1 MAPLFNLT
9 QGKTLKGITIGAL
22 SLSMIGASFTMP
34 ASFAAENSAQK
45 IDTEKTLAKQI
56 QGIAGQYQI
65 AHSKNNNKVF
75 VAGSDRTM
83 GASTLARL
91 DATSMKVEAVAGLP
105 VTRSGTGYEAGY
117 SSLAAFGIT
126 VDDVNNTVWVTNTR
140 NDSVSVYDQNTLKLL
155 WTNYTPGYEG
165 TEAEIEHPRDV
176 KIDHA
181 TGKAYVTGRYYISS
195 IDLKTH
201 EVKKLRIDPDAS
213 GRVSPMNMNIDG
225 DKMYVPVRSSDTV
238 KIIDLKSFSVE
249 KEYKVH
255 ADVAGKEVR
264 PSDSVVDH
272 STNELYV
279 SSQGLD
285 GANSGV
291 TVYDLNT
298 GEYKKSIPFGEQ
310 ALAMVN
316 DDERDLVYVTDF
328 KTGKVGV
335 IDTRSSQIIGEV
347 QAGAKG
353 ANDITI
359 GAEGEVY
366 VANKDGYVAEATVP
380 YAVDRATG
388 DYTNSTQSVDSIT
401 KVKVSTTEGEAPKPD
416 PKPTPAP
423 ETQTVTTDDGASLS
437 GVKVA
442 QVGQEI
448 VVSGSGWKDKNGGG
462 SVAAVKLD
470 GGAVVP
476 RGQVSYGGKEY
487 GSRGVVAVVEADDA
501 GNFVA
506 RIPFPSADNSNV
518 KDSDWGVGSKHTVTF
533 LSGSLKV
540 DGGGKKV
547 DVVRSAE
554 LEVTVGDT
562 KAEPQQPKARPQ
574 TPQSDHQTQQP
585 SKDNDQAQVQ
595 PQQPADENDTS
606 NWVKLDAPATGQGSA
621 GVMYVKPYT
630 TGKGSKLRI
639 KGSGWTNAEGKGG
652 STVALKLNYLKDG
665 KPAQYS
671 RAGGHGAIDQY
682 LRDNG
687 KSADSTTWALLI
699 PDAGKANPAQGLY
712 ALNPDGTFDI
722 EIDVPEQLQTGKT
735 GDYLSI
741 TAQSGRN
748 APNDTQRAATSKTIP
763 VNGQAAAEYKEPEN
777 TDVCSPEG
785 GDFSPKLKIENPTV
799 EPGGKLHITG
809 SGWCNPDDKRVSKIG
824 LKIDDGSVS
833 HNDATKV
840 NSNRTI
846 WAIVEPDA
854 KTGNIDTYIDLP
866 TAENT
871 GLSGEELAKVTSGEH
886 TLRLLTGSLRK
897 GDRHGTYGGPEGD
910 GGVNTKF
917 VIGDYKPGADPA
929 SVPASQLGEGDR
941 HGVSVEHNG
950 KQLTVKVP
958 EAEPGT
964 WVKVTPYLGDS
975 AQLARAS
982 KWVQLDQNRTV
993 SYTMSGELPAADY
1006 RIVVQSGNQGENG
1019 KVLGWAPLHVAEATE
1034 STPSGGGTSGRGSVS
1049 PADQSSYDSAEPDVT
1064 IDEDGQA
1071 WDSSGNAVSVS
1082 TAPAPYQNAGVG
1094 YVSSSI
1100 GTSPASIAP
1109 FTSGTRSVVVANAK
1123 SKAASARK
1131 ATSANG
1137 KSKSTGPV
1145 KNAAKK
1151 TVQAK
1156 AANDNNGNDTASQGG
1171 SPQAKVEH
1179 RVNGT
1184 ELTGFAKWFAN
1195 NANNLLMSLAGIVL
1209 LALAL
1214 TFKKKN
1220 SD

>member
-1 MAPLFNLT
+1 MTRHTRYAVTYGAVVALASALVAPS
-9 QGKTLKGITIGAL
+9 A
-22 SLSMIGASFTMP
+22 A
-34 ASFAAENSAQK
+34 FAAP
-45 IDTEKTLAKQI
+45 
-56 QGIAGQYQI
+56 
-65 AHSKNNNKVF
+65 
-75 VAGSDRTM
+75 
-83 GASTLARL
+83 
-91 DATSMKVEAVAGLP
+91 DATGGE
-105 VTRSGTGYEAGY
+105 VTP
-117 SSLAAFGIT
+117 AAQQRPQAAT
-126 VDDVNNTVWVTNTR
+126 QQANNTDT
-140 NDSVSVYDQNTLKLL
+140 DQ
-155 WTNYTPGYEG
+155 
-165 TEAEIEHPRDV
+165 
-176 KIDHA
+176 
-181 TGKAYVTGRYYISS
+181 
-195 IDLKTH
+195 
-201 EVKKLRIDPDAS
+201 
-213 GRVSPMNMNIDG
+213 
-225 DKMYVPVRSSDTV
+225 
-238 KIIDLKSFSVE
+238 
-249 KEYKVH
+249 
-255 ADVAGKEVR
+255 
-264 PSDSVVDH
+264 
-272 STNELYV
+272 
-279 SSQGLD
+279 
-285 GANSGV
+285 
-291 TVYDLNT
+291 
-298 GEYKKSIPFGEQ
+298 
-310 ALAMVN
+310 
-316 DDERDLVYVTDF
+316 
-328 KTGKVGV
+328 
-335 IDTRSSQIIGEV
+335 
-347 QAGAKG
+347 
-353 ANDITI
+353 
-359 GAEGEVY
+359 
-366 VANKDGYVAEATVP
+366 
-380 YAVDRATG
+380 
-388 DYTNSTQSVDSIT
+388 
-401 KVKVSTTEGEAPKPD
+401 
-416 PKPTPAP
+416 
-423 ETQTVTTDDGASLS
+423 QTVTADDGASLS

-442 QVGQEI
+442 RVGQEI

-476 RGQVSYGGKEY
+476 RGQVSYGGKEH

-518 KDSDWGVGSKHTVTF
+518 KGSDWGVGSKHTVTF

-562 KAEPQQPKARPQ
+562 KAEPQQTRAPQQPAEEEQQQPQQPKEMPQ
-574 TPQSDHQTQQP
+574 TPRSENQTRQP

-595 PQQPADENDTS
+595 PQQPTDENDTS

-671 RAGGHGAIDQY
+671 RTGGHGAIDQY
-682 LRDNG
+682 LQDNG

-722 EIDVPEQLQTGKT
+722 EIDVPEQLQTGKA

-824 LKIDDGSVS
+824 VKIDDGSVS

-950 KQLTVKVP
+950 NQLTVKVP

-1019 KVLGWAPLHVAEATE
+1019 KVLGWAPLHVAEAAD
-1034 STPSGGGTSGRGSVS
+1034 SSGTSGRGSVS
-1049 PADQSSYDSAEPDVT
+1049 PADQPSYDSAEPEVT

>member
-1 MAPLFNLT
+1 MTRHTRYAVTYGAVVALASALVAPS
-9 QGKTLKGITIGAL
+9 A
-22 SLSMIGASFTMP
+22 A
-34 ASFAAENSAQK
+34 FAAP
-45 IDTEKTLAKQI
+45 
-56 QGIAGQYQI
+56 
-65 AHSKNNNKVF
+65 
-75 VAGSDRTM
+75 
-83 GASTLARL
+83 
-91 DATSMKVEAVAGLP
+91 DATGGE
-105 VTRSGTGYEAGY
+105 VTP
-117 SSLAAFGIT
+117 AAQQRPQAAT
-126 VDDVNNTVWVTNTR
+126 QQANNTDT
-140 NDSVSVYDQNTLKLL
+140 DQ
-155 WTNYTPGYEG
+155 
-165 TEAEIEHPRDV
+165 
-176 KIDHA
+176 
-181 TGKAYVTGRYYISS
+181 
-195 IDLKTH
+195 
-201 EVKKLRIDPDAS
+201 
-213 GRVSPMNMNIDG
+213 
-225 DKMYVPVRSSDTV
+225 
-238 KIIDLKSFSVE
+238 
-249 KEYKVH
+249 
-255 ADVAGKEVR
+255 
-264 PSDSVVDH
+264 
-272 STNELYV
+272 
-279 SSQGLD
+279 
-285 GANSGV
+285 
-291 TVYDLNT
+291 
-298 GEYKKSIPFGEQ
+298 
-310 ALAMVN
+310 
-316 DDERDLVYVTDF
+316 
-328 KTGKVGV
+328 
-335 IDTRSSQIIGEV
+335 
-347 QAGAKG
+347 
-353 ANDITI
+353 
-359 GAEGEVY
+359 
-366 VANKDGYVAEATVP
+366 
-380 YAVDRATG
+380 
-388 DYTNSTQSVDSIT
+388 
-401 KVKVSTTEGEAPKPD
+401 
-416 PKPTPAP
+416 
-423 ETQTVTTDDGASLS
+423 QTVTADDGASLS

-518 KDSDWGVGSKHTVTF
+518 KGSDWGVGSKHTVTF

-540 DGGGKKV
+540 DGGGGKV

-562 KAEPQQPKARPQ
+562 KAEPQQTPAPQQPAATEQQQPQQPKARPQ
-574 TPQSDHQTQQP
+574 TPQSDNQTRQP

-871 GLSGEELAKVTSGEH
+871 GLSGEALKNVTSGEH
-886 TLRLLTGSLRK
+886 TLRLLTGNLRK

-910 GGVNTKF
+910 NGVNTKF

-1019 KVLGWAPLHVAEATE
+1019 KVLGWAPLHVAEAAD
-1034 STPSGGGTSGRGSVS
+1034 SNGTSGRGSVS
-1049 PADQSSYDSAEPDVT
+1049 PADQSSYDTAEPEVT

-1195 NANNLLMSLAGIVL
+1195 NANNVLMSLAGIVL

>member
-1 MAPLFNLT
+1 MTRHTRYAVTYGAVVALASALVAPS
-9 QGKTLKGITIGAL
+9 A
-22 SLSMIGASFTMP
+22 A
-34 ASFAAENSAQK
+34 FAAP
-45 IDTEKTLAKQI
+45 
-56 QGIAGQYQI
+56 
-65 AHSKNNNKVF
+65 
-75 VAGSDRTM
+75 
-83 GASTLARL
+83 
-91 DATSMKVEAVAGLP
+91 DATGGE
-105 VTRSGTGYEAGY
+105 VTP
-117 SSLAAFGIT
+117 AAQQRPQAAT
-126 VDDVNNTVWVTNTR
+126 QQANNTDT
-140 NDSVSVYDQNTLKLL
+140 DQ
-155 WTNYTPGYEG
+155 
-165 TEAEIEHPRDV
+165 
-176 KIDHA
+176 
-181 TGKAYVTGRYYISS
+181 
-195 IDLKTH
+195 
-201 EVKKLRIDPDAS
+201 
-213 GRVSPMNMNIDG
+213 
-225 DKMYVPVRSSDTV
+225 
-238 KIIDLKSFSVE
+238 
-249 KEYKVH
+249 
-255 ADVAGKEVR
+255 
-264 PSDSVVDH
+264 
-272 STNELYV
+272 
-279 SSQGLD
+279 
-285 GANSGV
+285 
-291 TVYDLNT
+291 
-298 GEYKKSIPFGEQ
+298 
-310 ALAMVN
+310 
-316 DDERDLVYVTDF
+316 
-328 KTGKVGV
+328 
-335 IDTRSSQIIGEV
+335 
-347 QAGAKG
+347 
-353 ANDITI
+353 
-359 GAEGEVY
+359 
-366 VANKDGYVAEATVP
+366 
-380 YAVDRATG
+380 
-388 DYTNSTQSVDSIT
+388 
-401 KVKVSTTEGEAPKPD
+401 
-416 PKPTPAP
+416 
-423 ETQTVTTDDGASLS
+423 QTVTTDDGASLS

-442 QVGQEI
+442 RVGQEI

-562 KAEPQQPKARPQ
+562 KAEPQQTPAPQQPAATEQQQPQQPKARPQ
-574 TPQSDHQTQQP
+574 TPQSENQTQQP

-595 PQQPADENDTS
+595 PQQPTDENDTS

-639 KGSGWTNAEGKGG
+639 KGSGWTNIKGKGG

-682 LRDNG
+682 LQDNG

-722 EIDVPEQLQTGKT
+722 EIDVPEQLQTGKA

-1019 KVLGWAPLHVAEATE
+1019 KVLGWAPLHVAEAAD
-1034 STPSGGGTSGRGSVS
+1034 SSGTSGRGSVS
-1049 PADQSSYDSAEPDVT
+1049 PADQSSYDSAEPEVT

>member
-1 MAPLFNLT
+1 MTRHTRYAVTYGAVVALASALVAPS
-9 QGKTLKGITIGAL
+9 A
-22 SLSMIGASFTMP
+22 A
-34 ASFAAENSAQK
+34 FAAP
-45 IDTEKTLAKQI
+45 
-56 QGIAGQYQI
+56 
-65 AHSKNNNKVF
+65 
-75 VAGSDRTM
+75 
-83 GASTLARL
+83 
-91 DATSMKVEAVAGLP
+91 DATGGE
-105 VTRSGTGYEAGY
+105 VTP
-117 SSLAAFGIT
+117 AAQQSPQT
-126 VDDVNNTVWVTNTR
+126 ATQQANNTDT
-140 NDSVSVYDQNTLKLL
+140 DQ
-155 WTNYTPGYEG
+155 
-165 TEAEIEHPRDV
+165 
-176 KIDHA
+176 
-181 TGKAYVTGRYYISS
+181 
-195 IDLKTH
+195 
-201 EVKKLRIDPDAS
+201 
-213 GRVSPMNMNIDG
+213 
-225 DKMYVPVRSSDTV
+225 
-238 KIIDLKSFSVE
+238 
-249 KEYKVH
+249 
-255 ADVAGKEVR
+255 
-264 PSDSVVDH
+264 
-272 STNELYV
+272 
-279 SSQGLD
+279 
-285 GANSGV
+285 
-291 TVYDLNT
+291 
-298 GEYKKSIPFGEQ
+298 
-310 ALAMVN
+310 
-316 DDERDLVYVTDF
+316 
-328 KTGKVGV
+328 
-335 IDTRSSQIIGEV
+335 
-347 QAGAKG
+347 
-353 ANDITI
+353 
-359 GAEGEVY
+359 
-366 VANKDGYVAEATVP
+366 
-380 YAVDRATG
+380 
-388 DYTNSTQSVDSIT
+388 
-401 KVKVSTTEGEAPKPD
+401 
-416 PKPTPAP
+416 
-423 ETQTVTTDDGASLS
+423 QTVTADDGASLS

-442 QVGQEI
+442 RVGQEI

-518 KDSDWGVGSKHTVTF
+518 KGSDWGVGSKHTVTF

-562 KAEPQQPKARPQ
+562 KAEPQQTPAPQQPAEEEQQQPQQPKARPQ
-574 TPQSDHQTQQP
+574 TPQSENQTRQP

-595 PQQPADENDTS
+595 PQQPTDENDTS

-639 KGSGWTNAEGKGG
+639 KGSGWTNAAGKGG

-671 RAGGHGAIDQY
+671 RAGGHGAIDRY
-682 LRDNG
+682 LQDNG

-712 ALNPDGTFDI
+712 ALNPDGTFDL
-722 EIDVPEQLQTGKT
+722 EIDVPEQLQTGKA

-748 APNDTQRAATSKTIP
+748 ASGDTQRAATSKTIP

-1019 KVLGWAPLHVAEATE
+1019 KVLGWAPLHVAEAADN
-1034 STPSGGGTSGRGSVS
+1034 GGTSGRGSAS
-1049 PADQSSYDSAEPDVT
+1049 PADQSSYDSAEPEVT

>member
-1 MAPLFNLT
+1 MTRHTRYAVTYGAVVALASALVAPS
-9 QGKTLKGITIGAL
+9 A
-22 SLSMIGASFTMP
+22 A
-34 ASFAAENSAQK
+34 FAAP
-45 IDTEKTLAKQI
+45 
-56 QGIAGQYQI
+56 
-65 AHSKNNNKVF
+65 
-75 VAGSDRTM
+75 
-83 GASTLARL
+83 
-91 DATSMKVEAVAGLP
+91 DATGGE
-105 VTRSGTGYEAGY
+105 VTP
-117 SSLAAFGIT
+117 AAQQRPQAAT
-126 VDDVNNTVWVTNTR
+126 QQANNTDT
-140 NDSVSVYDQNTLKLL
+140 DQ
-155 WTNYTPGYEG
+155 
-165 TEAEIEHPRDV
+165 
-176 KIDHA
+176 
-181 TGKAYVTGRYYISS
+181 
-195 IDLKTH
+195 
-201 EVKKLRIDPDAS
+201 
-213 GRVSPMNMNIDG
+213 
-225 DKMYVPVRSSDTV
+225 
-238 KIIDLKSFSVE
+238 
-249 KEYKVH
+249 
-255 ADVAGKEVR
+255 
-264 PSDSVVDH
+264 
-272 STNELYV
+272 
-279 SSQGLD
+279 
-285 GANSGV
+285 
-291 TVYDLNT
+291 
-298 GEYKKSIPFGEQ
+298 
-310 ALAMVN
+310 
-316 DDERDLVYVTDF
+316 
-328 KTGKVGV
+328 
-335 IDTRSSQIIGEV
+335 
-347 QAGAKG
+347 
-353 ANDITI
+353 
-359 GAEGEVY
+359 
-366 VANKDGYVAEATVP
+366 
-380 YAVDRATG
+380 
-388 DYTNSTQSVDSIT
+388 
-401 KVKVSTTEGEAPKPD
+401 
-416 PKPTPAP
+416 
-423 ETQTVTTDDGASLS
+423 QTVTADDGASLS

-518 KDSDWGVGSKHTVTF
+518 KGSDWGVGSKHTVTF

-562 KAEPQQPKARPQ
+562 KAEPQQTPAPQQPAATEQQQPQQPKARPQ
-574 TPQSDHQTQQP
+574 TPRSDNQTRQP

-639 KGSGWTNAEGKGG
+639 KGSGWTNIKGKGG

-671 RAGGHGAIDQY
+671 RTGGHGAIDQY
-682 LRDNG
+682 LQDNG
-687 KSADSTTWALLI
+687 TSADSTTWALLI
-699 PDAGKANPAQGLY
+699 PDANTANPAQGLY

-785 GDFSPKLKIENPTV
+785 GDFKPKLKIENPTV

-950 KQLTVKVP
+950 NQLTVKVP

-982 KWVQLDQNRTV
+982 KWVQLDQNRIV

-1019 KVLGWAPLHVAEATE
+1019 KVLGWAPLQVAEAADN
-1034 STPSGGGTSGRGSVS
+1034 GGTSGRGSVS
-1049 PADQSSYDSAEPDVT
+1049 PADQSSYDSAEPEVT

-1094 YVSSSI
+1094 YVSSNI

>member
-1 MAPLFNLT
+1 MTRHTRYAVTYGAVVALASALVAPS
-9 QGKTLKGITIGAL
+9 A
-22 SLSMIGASFTMP
+22 A
-34 ASFAAENSAQK
+34 FAAP
-45 IDTEKTLAKQI
+45 
-56 QGIAGQYQI
+56 
-65 AHSKNNNKVF
+65 
-75 VAGSDRTM
+75 
-83 GASTLARL
+83 
-91 DATSMKVEAVAGLP
+91 DATGGE
-105 VTRSGTGYEAGY
+105 VTP
-117 SSLAAFGIT
+117 AAQQRPQAAT
-126 VDDVNNTVWVTNTR
+126 QQANNTDT
-140 NDSVSVYDQNTLKLL
+140 DQ
-155 WTNYTPGYEG
+155 
-165 TEAEIEHPRDV
+165 
-176 KIDHA
+176 
-181 TGKAYVTGRYYISS
+181 
-195 IDLKTH
+195 
-201 EVKKLRIDPDAS
+201 
-213 GRVSPMNMNIDG
+213 
-225 DKMYVPVRSSDTV
+225 
-238 KIIDLKSFSVE
+238 
-249 KEYKVH
+249 
-255 ADVAGKEVR
+255 
-264 PSDSVVDH
+264 
-272 STNELYV
+272 
-279 SSQGLD
+279 
-285 GANSGV
+285 
-291 TVYDLNT
+291 
-298 GEYKKSIPFGEQ
+298 
-310 ALAMVN
+310 
-316 DDERDLVYVTDF
+316 
-328 KTGKVGV
+328 
-335 IDTRSSQIIGEV
+335 
-347 QAGAKG
+347 
-353 ANDITI
+353 
-359 GAEGEVY
+359 
-366 VANKDGYVAEATVP
+366 
-380 YAVDRATG
+380 
-388 DYTNSTQSVDSIT
+388 
-401 KVKVSTTEGEAPKPD
+401 
-416 PKPTPAP
+416 
-423 ETQTVTTDDGASLS
+423 QTVTADDGASLS

-442 QVGQEI
+442 RVGQEI

-518 KDSDWGVGSKHTVTF
+518 KGSDWGVGSKHTVTF

-562 KAEPQQPKARPQ
+562 KAESQQTPAPQQPAATEQQQPQQPKARPQ
-574 TPQSDHQTQQP
+574 TPQSDNQTRQP

-639 KGSGWTNAEGKGG
+639 KGSGWTNIKGDGG

-682 LRDNG
+682 LQDNG

-1019 KVLGWAPLHVAEATE
+1019 KVLGWAPLHVAEAADN
-1034 STPSGGGTSGRGSVS
+1034 GGTSGRGSVS
-1049 PADQSSYDSAEPDVT
+1049 PADQSSYDSAEPEVT

-1156 AANDNNGNDTASQGG
+1156 AANDTASQGG

>member
-1 MAPLFNLT
+1 MTRHTRYAVTYGAVVALASALVAPS
-9 QGKTLKGITIGAL
+9 A
-22 SLSMIGASFTMP
+22 A
-34 ASFAAENSAQK
+34 FAAP
-45 IDTEKTLAKQI
+45 
-56 QGIAGQYQI
+56 
-65 AHSKNNNKVF
+65 
-75 VAGSDRTM
+75 
-83 GASTLARL
+83 
-91 DATSMKVEAVAGLP
+91 DATGGE
-105 VTRSGTGYEAGY
+105 VTP
-117 SSLAAFGIT
+117 AAQQSPQAAT
-126 VDDVNNTVWVTNTR
+126 QQANNTDT
-140 NDSVSVYDQNTLKLL
+140 DQ
-155 WTNYTPGYEG
+155 
-165 TEAEIEHPRDV
+165 
-176 KIDHA
+176 
-181 TGKAYVTGRYYISS
+181 
-195 IDLKTH
+195 
-201 EVKKLRIDPDAS
+201 
-213 GRVSPMNMNIDG
+213 
-225 DKMYVPVRSSDTV
+225 
-238 KIIDLKSFSVE
+238 
-249 KEYKVH
+249 
-255 ADVAGKEVR
+255 
-264 PSDSVVDH
+264 
-272 STNELYV
+272 
-279 SSQGLD
+279 
-285 GANSGV
+285 
-291 TVYDLNT
+291 
-298 GEYKKSIPFGEQ
+298 
-310 ALAMVN
+310 
-316 DDERDLVYVTDF
+316 
-328 KTGKVGV
+328 
-335 IDTRSSQIIGEV
+335 
-347 QAGAKG
+347 
-353 ANDITI
+353 
-359 GAEGEVY
+359 
-366 VANKDGYVAEATVP
+366 
-380 YAVDRATG
+380 
-388 DYTNSTQSVDSIT
+388 
-401 KVKVSTTEGEAPKPD
+401 
-416 PKPTPAP
+416 
-423 ETQTVTTDDGASLS
+423 QTVTADDGASLS

-562 KAEPQQPKARPQ
+562 KAEPQQTPAPQQPAATEQQQPQQPKARPQ
-574 TPQSDHQTQQP
+574 TPQSDNQTRQP

-871 GLSGEELAKVTSGEH
+871 GLSGEALKNVTSGEH
-886 TLRLLTGSLRK
+886 TLRLLTGNLRK

-1019 KVLGWAPLHVAEATE
+1019 KVLGWAPLHVAEAAD
-1034 STPSGGGTSGRGSVS
+1034 SNGTSGRGSVS
-1049 PADQSSYDSAEPDVT
+1049 PADQSSYDTAEPEVT

-1195 NANNLLMSLAGIVL
+1195 NANNVLMSLAGIVL

>member
-1 MAPLFNLT
+1 MTRHTRYAVTYGAVVALASALVAPS
-9 QGKTLKGITIGAL
+9 A
-22 SLSMIGASFTMP
+22 A
-34 ASFAAENSAQK
+34 FAAP
-45 IDTEKTLAKQI
+45 
-56 QGIAGQYQI
+56 
-65 AHSKNNNKVF
+65 
-75 VAGSDRTM
+75 
-83 GASTLARL
+83 
-91 DATSMKVEAVAGLP
+91 DATGGE
-105 VTRSGTGYEAGY
+105 VTP
-117 SSLAAFGIT
+117 AAQQRPQAAT
-126 VDDVNNTVWVTNTR
+126 QQANNTDT
-140 NDSVSVYDQNTLKLL
+140 DQ
-155 WTNYTPGYEG
+155 
-165 TEAEIEHPRDV
+165 
-176 KIDHA
+176 
-181 TGKAYVTGRYYISS
+181 
-195 IDLKTH
+195 
-201 EVKKLRIDPDAS
+201 
-213 GRVSPMNMNIDG
+213 
-225 DKMYVPVRSSDTV
+225 
-238 KIIDLKSFSVE
+238 
-249 KEYKVH
+249 
-255 ADVAGKEVR
+255 
-264 PSDSVVDH
+264 
-272 STNELYV
+272 
-279 SSQGLD
+279 
-285 GANSGV
+285 
-291 TVYDLNT
+291 
-298 GEYKKSIPFGEQ
+298 
-310 ALAMVN
+310 
-316 DDERDLVYVTDF
+316 
-328 KTGKVGV
+328 
-335 IDTRSSQIIGEV
+335 
-347 QAGAKG
+347 
-353 ANDITI
+353 
-359 GAEGEVY
+359 
-366 VANKDGYVAEATVP
+366 
-380 YAVDRATG
+380 
-388 DYTNSTQSVDSIT
+388 
-401 KVKVSTTEGEAPKPD
+401 
-416 PKPTPAP
+416 
-423 ETQTVTTDDGASLS
+423 QTVTTDDGASLS

-442 QVGQEI
+442 RVGQEI

-562 KAEPQQPKARPQ
+562 KAESQQTPAPQQPAATEQQQPQQPKARPQ
-574 TPQSDHQTQQP
+574 TPQSDNQTRQP

-639 KGSGWTNAEGKGG
+639 KGSGWTNIKGDGG

-682 LRDNG
+682 LQDNG

-910 GGVNTKF
+910 GDVNTKF

-1019 KVLGWAPLHVAEATE
+1019 KVLGWAPLHVAEAAD
-1034 STPSGGGTSGRGSVS
+1034 SSGTSGRGSVS

-1094 YVSSSI
+1094 YVSSNI

>member
-1 MAPLFNLT
+1 MTRHTRYAVTYGAVVALASALVAPS
-9 QGKTLKGITIGAL
+9 A
-22 SLSMIGASFTMP
+22 A
-34 ASFAAENSAQK
+34 FAAP
-45 IDTEKTLAKQI
+45 
-56 QGIAGQYQI
+56 
-65 AHSKNNNKVF
+65 
-75 VAGSDRTM
+75 
-83 GASTLARL
+83 
-91 DATSMKVEAVAGLP
+91 DATGGE
-105 VTRSGTGYEAGY
+105 VTPATQQRPQ
-117 SSLAAFGIT
+117 AAT
-126 VDDVNNTVWVTNTR
+126 QQANNTDT
-140 NDSVSVYDQNTLKLL
+140 DQ
-155 WTNYTPGYEG
+155 
-165 TEAEIEHPRDV
+165 
-176 KIDHA
+176 
-181 TGKAYVTGRYYISS
+181 
-195 IDLKTH
+195 
-201 EVKKLRIDPDAS
+201 
-213 GRVSPMNMNIDG
+213 
-225 DKMYVPVRSSDTV
+225 
-238 KIIDLKSFSVE
+238 
-249 KEYKVH
+249 
-255 ADVAGKEVR
+255 
-264 PSDSVVDH
+264 
-272 STNELYV
+272 
-279 SSQGLD
+279 
-285 GANSGV
+285 
-291 TVYDLNT
+291 
-298 GEYKKSIPFGEQ
+298 
-310 ALAMVN
+310 
-316 DDERDLVYVTDF
+316 
-328 KTGKVGV
+328 
-335 IDTRSSQIIGEV
+335 
-347 QAGAKG
+347 
-353 ANDITI
+353 
-359 GAEGEVY
+359 
-366 VANKDGYVAEATVP
+366 
-380 YAVDRATG
+380 
-388 DYTNSTQSVDSIT
+388 
-401 KVKVSTTEGEAPKPD
+401 
-416 PKPTPAP
+416 
-423 ETQTVTTDDGASLS
+423 QTVTTDDGASLS

-442 QVGQEI
+442 RVGQEI

-506 RIPFPSADNSNV
+506 RIPFPSGDNSNV

-540 DGGGKKV
+540 DGGGGKV

-562 KAEPQQPKARPQ
+562 KAEPQQTPAPQQPAATEQQQPQQPKARPQ
-574 TPQSDHQTQQP
+574 TPQSDNQTRQP

-1019 KVLGWAPLHVAEATE
+1019 KVLGWAPLHVAEAAD
-1034 STPSGGGTSGRGSVS
+1034 SSGTSGRGSVS
-1049 PADQSSYDSAEPDVT
+1049 PADQPSYDSAEPDVT

>member
-1 MAPLFNLT
+1 MTRHTRYAVTYGAVVALASALVAPS
-9 QGKTLKGITIGAL
+9 A
-22 SLSMIGASFTMP
+22 A
-34 ASFAAENSAQK
+34 FAAP
-45 IDTEKTLAKQI
+45 
-56 QGIAGQYQI
+56 
-65 AHSKNNNKVF
+65 
-75 VAGSDRTM
+75 
-83 GASTLARL
+83 
-91 DATSMKVEAVAGLP
+91 DATGGE
-105 VTRSGTGYEAGY
+105 VTP
-117 SSLAAFGIT
+117 AAQQRPQAAT
-126 VDDVNNTVWVTNTR
+126 QQANNTDT
-140 NDSVSVYDQNTLKLL
+140 DQ
-155 WTNYTPGYEG
+155 
-165 TEAEIEHPRDV
+165 
-176 KIDHA
+176 
-181 TGKAYVTGRYYISS
+181 
-195 IDLKTH
+195 
-201 EVKKLRIDPDAS
+201 
-213 GRVSPMNMNIDG
+213 
-225 DKMYVPVRSSDTV
+225 
-238 KIIDLKSFSVE
+238 
-249 KEYKVH
+249 
-255 ADVAGKEVR
+255 
-264 PSDSVVDH
+264 
-272 STNELYV
+272 
-279 SSQGLD
+279 
-285 GANSGV
+285 
-291 TVYDLNT
+291 
-298 GEYKKSIPFGEQ
+298 
-310 ALAMVN
+310 
-316 DDERDLVYVTDF
+316 
-328 KTGKVGV
+328 
-335 IDTRSSQIIGEV
+335 
-347 QAGAKG
+347 
-353 ANDITI
+353 
-359 GAEGEVY
+359 
-366 VANKDGYVAEATVP
+366 
-380 YAVDRATG
+380 
-388 DYTNSTQSVDSIT
+388 
-401 KVKVSTTEGEAPKPD
+401 
-416 PKPTPAP
+416 
-423 ETQTVTTDDGASLS
+423 QTVTADDGASLS

-562 KAEPQQPKARPQ
+562 KAEPQQTPAPQQPAATEQQQPQQPKARPQ
-574 TPQSDHQTQQP
+574 TPRSENQTRQP

-639 KGSGWTNAEGKGG
+639 KGSGWTNIKGKGG

-682 LRDNG
+682 LQDNG
-687 KSADSTTWALLI
+687 TSADSTTWALLI
-699 PDAGKANPAQGLY
+699 PDANTANPAQGLY

-722 EIDVPEQLQTGKT
+722 EIDVPEQLQTGKA

-785 GDFSPKLKIENPTV
+785 GDFKPKLKIENPTV

-897 GDRHGTYGGPEGD
+897 GDRHGTYGGPESD

-1019 KVLGWAPLHVAEATE
+1019 KVLGWAPLHVAEAAD
-1034 STPSGGGTSGRGSVS
+1034 SSGTSGRGSVS
-1049 PADQSSYDSAEPDVT
+1049 PADQSSYDSAEPEVT

-1094 YVSSSI
+1094 YVSSNI

>member
-1 MAPLFNLT
+1 MTRHTRYAVTYGAVVALASALVAPS
-9 QGKTLKGITIGAL
+9 A
-22 SLSMIGASFTMP
+22 A
-34 ASFAAENSAQK
+34 FAAP
-45 IDTEKTLAKQI
+45 
-56 QGIAGQYQI
+56 
-65 AHSKNNNKVF
+65 
-75 VAGSDRTM
+75 
-83 GASTLARL
+83 
-91 DATSMKVEAVAGLP
+91 DATGGE
-105 VTRSGTGYEAGY
+105 VTPATQQRPQ
-117 SSLAAFGIT
+117 AAT
-126 VDDVNNTVWVTNTR
+126 QQANNTDT
-140 NDSVSVYDQNTLKLL
+140 DQ
-155 WTNYTPGYEG
+155 
-165 TEAEIEHPRDV
+165 
-176 KIDHA
+176 
-181 TGKAYVTGRYYISS
+181 
-195 IDLKTH
+195 
-201 EVKKLRIDPDAS
+201 
-213 GRVSPMNMNIDG
+213 
-225 DKMYVPVRSSDTV
+225 
-238 KIIDLKSFSVE
+238 
-249 KEYKVH
+249 
-255 ADVAGKEVR
+255 
-264 PSDSVVDH
+264 
-272 STNELYV
+272 
-279 SSQGLD
+279 
-285 GANSGV
+285 
-291 TVYDLNT
+291 
-298 GEYKKSIPFGEQ
+298 
-310 ALAMVN
+310 
-316 DDERDLVYVTDF
+316 
-328 KTGKVGV
+328 
-335 IDTRSSQIIGEV
+335 
-347 QAGAKG
+347 
-353 ANDITI
+353 
-359 GAEGEVY
+359 
-366 VANKDGYVAEATVP
+366 
-380 YAVDRATG
+380 
-388 DYTNSTQSVDSIT
+388 
-401 KVKVSTTEGEAPKPD
+401 
-416 PKPTPAP
+416 
-423 ETQTVTTDDGASLS
+423 QTVTTDDGASVS

-442 QVGQEI
+442 RVGQEI

-518 KDSDWGVGSKHTVTF
+518 KGSDWGVGSKHTVTF

-562 KAEPQQPKARPQ
+562 KAEPQQTPAPQQPAEEEQQQPQQPKARPQ

-595 PQQPADENDTS
+595 PQQPANENDTS

-639 KGSGWTNAEGKGG
+639 KGSGWTNIKGDGG

-671 RAGGHGAIDQY
+671 RTGGDGAIDQY
-682 LRDNG
+682 LQGN
-687 KSADSTTWALLI
+687 KQKADPTTWALLI

-722 EIDVPEQLQTGKT
+722 EIDVPEQLQTGKA

-748 APNDTQRAATSKTIP
+748 APNDTQRAATSKPIP
-763 VNGQAAAEYKEPEN
+763 VNGQAAAEYKEPE
-777 TDVCSPEG
+777 TAECSLEG
-785 GDFSPKLKIENPTV
+785 ADFNNPKLKIENPNV

-840 NSNRTI
+840 NSNLTI
-846 WAIVEPDA
+846 WAIIEPDA

-871 GLSGEELAKVTSGEH
+871 GLSGEALKNVTSGEH

-897 GDRHGTYGGPEGD
+897 GDRHGTYGGPKGD

-917 VIGDYKPGADPA
+917 VIGDYKPGADPESISA
-929 SVPASQLGEGDR
+929 TQLGEGDR

-975 AQLARAS
+975 AQLVRAS

-1019 KVLGWAPLHVAEATE
+1019 KVLGWAPLHVAEAAD
-1034 STPSGGGTSGRGSVS
+1034 SSGTSGRGSVS

-1156 AANDNNGNDTASQGG
+1156 AANDSNGNDTASQGG
-1171 SPQAKVEH
+1171 SPQAKAEH

-1195 NANNLLMSLAGIVL
+1195 NANNVLMSLAGIVL

>member
-1 MAPLFNLT
+1 MTRHARYAVTYGAVVALASALVAPS
-9 QGKTLKGITIGAL
+9 A
-22 SLSMIGASFTMP
+22 A
-34 ASFAAENSAQK
+34 FAAP
-45 IDTEKTLAKQI
+45 
-56 QGIAGQYQI
+56 
-65 AHSKNNNKVF
+65 
-75 VAGSDRTM
+75 
-83 GASTLARL
+83 
-91 DATSMKVEAVAGLP
+91 DATGGE
-105 VTRSGTGYEAGY
+105 VTP
-117 SSLAAFGIT
+117 AAQQRPQAAT
-126 VDDVNNTVWVTNTR
+126 QQANNTNT
-140 NDSVSVYDQNTLKLL
+140 DQ
-155 WTNYTPGYEG
+155 
-165 TEAEIEHPRDV
+165 
-176 KIDHA
+176 
-181 TGKAYVTGRYYISS
+181 
-195 IDLKTH
+195 
-201 EVKKLRIDPDAS
+201 
-213 GRVSPMNMNIDG
+213 
-225 DKMYVPVRSSDTV
+225 
-238 KIIDLKSFSVE
+238 
-249 KEYKVH
+249 
-255 ADVAGKEVR
+255 
-264 PSDSVVDH
+264 
-272 STNELYV
+272 
-279 SSQGLD
+279 
-285 GANSGV
+285 
-291 TVYDLNT
+291 
-298 GEYKKSIPFGEQ
+298 
-310 ALAMVN
+310 
-316 DDERDLVYVTDF
+316 
-328 KTGKVGV
+328 
-335 IDTRSSQIIGEV
+335 
-347 QAGAKG
+347 
-353 ANDITI
+353 
-359 GAEGEVY
+359 
-366 VANKDGYVAEATVP
+366 
-380 YAVDRATG
+380 
-388 DYTNSTQSVDSIT
+388 
-401 KVKVSTTEGEAPKPD
+401 
-416 PKPTPAP
+416 
-423 ETQTVTTDDGASLS
+423 QTVTADDGASLS

-442 QVGQEI
+442 RVGQEI

-518 KDSDWGVGSKHTVTF
+518 KGSDWGVGSKHTVTF

-562 KAEPQQPKARPQ
+562 KAEPQQTPAPQQPAATEQQQPQQPKARPQ
-574 TPQSDHQTQQP
+574 TPQSDNQTRQP

-595 PQQPADENDTS
+595 PQQPTDENDTS

-639 KGSGWTNAEGKGG
+639 KGSGWTNIKGDGG

-682 LRDNG
+682 LQGNG
-687 KSADSTTWALLI
+687 QKADPTTWALLI

-748 APNDTQRAATSKTIP
+748 AQGDTQRAATSKTIP

-840 NSNRTI
+840 NSNLTI

-871 GLSGEELAKVTSGEH
+871 GLSGEALKNVTSGEH

-910 GGVNTKF
+910 NGVNTKF

-1019 KVLGWAPLHVAEATE
+1019 KVLGWAPLHVAEAADNG
-1034 STPSGGGTSGRGSVS
+1034 STSGRGSVS

-1094 YVSSSI
+1094 YVSSNI

>member
-1 MAPLFNLT
+1 MTRHTRYAVTYGAVVALASALVAPS
-9 QGKTLKGITIGAL
+9 A
-22 SLSMIGASFTMP
+22 A
-34 ASFAAENSAQK
+34 FAAP
-45 IDTEKTLAKQI
+45 
-56 QGIAGQYQI
+56 
-65 AHSKNNNKVF
+65 
-75 VAGSDRTM
+75 
-83 GASTLARL
+83 
-91 DATSMKVEAVAGLP
+91 DATGGE
-105 VTRSGTGYEAGY
+105 VTP
-117 SSLAAFGIT
+117 AAQQRPQAAT
-126 VDDVNNTVWVTNTR
+126 QQANNTDT
-140 NDSVSVYDQNTLKLL
+140 DQ
-155 WTNYTPGYEG
+155 
-165 TEAEIEHPRDV
+165 
-176 KIDHA
+176 
-181 TGKAYVTGRYYISS
+181 
-195 IDLKTH
+195 
-201 EVKKLRIDPDAS
+201 
-213 GRVSPMNMNIDG
+213 
-225 DKMYVPVRSSDTV
+225 
-238 KIIDLKSFSVE
+238 
-249 KEYKVH
+249 
-255 ADVAGKEVR
+255 
-264 PSDSVVDH
+264 
-272 STNELYV
+272 
-279 SSQGLD
+279 
-285 GANSGV
+285 
-291 TVYDLNT
+291 
-298 GEYKKSIPFGEQ
+298 
-310 ALAMVN
+310 
-316 DDERDLVYVTDF
+316 
-328 KTGKVGV
+328 
-335 IDTRSSQIIGEV
+335 
-347 QAGAKG
+347 
-353 ANDITI
+353 
-359 GAEGEVY
+359 
-366 VANKDGYVAEATVP
+366 
-380 YAVDRATG
+380 
-388 DYTNSTQSVDSIT
+388 
-401 KVKVSTTEGEAPKPD
+401 
-416 PKPTPAP
+416 
-423 ETQTVTTDDGASLS
+423 QTVTTDDGASLS

-442 QVGQEI
+442 RVGQEI

-506 RIPFPSADNSNV
+506 RIPFPSGDNSNV

-562 KAEPQQPKARPQ
+562 KAEPQQTPAPQQPAATEQQQPQQPKARPQ
-574 TPQSDHQTQQP
+574 TPQSDNQTRQP

-682 LRDNG
+682 LQDNG

-809 SGWCNPDDKRVSKIG
+809 TGWYNPEDRRVSKIG

-871 GLSGEELAKVTSGEH
+871 GLSGEELKKVTSGEH

-897 GDRHGTYGGPEGD
+897 GDRHGTYGGPKGD
-910 GGVNTKF
+910 GCVNTTF
-917 VIGDYKPGADPA
+917 VIGGYKPGADPESISA
-929 SVPASQLGEGDR
+929 TQLGEGDR

-950 KQLTVKVP
+950 NQLTVKVP

-1019 KVLGWAPLHVAEATE
+1019 KVLGWAPLHVAEAAD
-1034 STPSGGGTSGRGSVS
+1034 SNGTSGRGSVS

-1094 YVSSSI
+1094 YVSSNI

-1156 AANDNNGNDTASQGG
+1156 AANGNDTASQGG

-1195 NANNLLMSLAGIVL
+1195 NANNVLMSLAGIVL

>member
-1 MAPLFNLT
+1 MTRHTRYAVTYGAVVALASALVAPS
-9 QGKTLKGITIGAL
+9 A
-22 SLSMIGASFTMP
+22 A
-34 ASFAAENSAQK
+34 FAAP
-45 IDTEKTLAKQI
+45 
-56 QGIAGQYQI
+56 
-65 AHSKNNNKVF
+65 
-75 VAGSDRTM
+75 
-83 GASTLARL
+83 
-91 DATSMKVEAVAGLP
+91 DATGGE
-105 VTRSGTGYEAGY
+105 VTP
-117 SSLAAFGIT
+117 AAQQRPQAAT
-126 VDDVNNTVWVTNTR
+126 QQANNTDT
-140 NDSVSVYDQNTLKLL
+140 DQ
-155 WTNYTPGYEG
+155 
-165 TEAEIEHPRDV
+165 
-176 KIDHA
+176 
-181 TGKAYVTGRYYISS
+181 
-195 IDLKTH
+195 
-201 EVKKLRIDPDAS
+201 
-213 GRVSPMNMNIDG
+213 
-225 DKMYVPVRSSDTV
+225 
-238 KIIDLKSFSVE
+238 
-249 KEYKVH
+249 
-255 ADVAGKEVR
+255 
-264 PSDSVVDH
+264 
-272 STNELYV
+272 
-279 SSQGLD
+279 
-285 GANSGV
+285 
-291 TVYDLNT
+291 
-298 GEYKKSIPFGEQ
+298 
-310 ALAMVN
+310 
-316 DDERDLVYVTDF
+316 
-328 KTGKVGV
+328 
-335 IDTRSSQIIGEV
+335 
-347 QAGAKG
+347 
-353 ANDITI
+353 
-359 GAEGEVY
+359 
-366 VANKDGYVAEATVP
+366 
-380 YAVDRATG
+380 
-388 DYTNSTQSVDSIT
+388 
-401 KVKVSTTEGEAPKPD
+401 
-416 PKPTPAP
+416 
-423 ETQTVTTDDGASLS
+423 QTVTTDDGASLS

-442 QVGQEI
+442 RVGQEI

-562 KAEPQQPKARPQ
+562 KAEPQQTPAPQQPAEEEQQQPQQPKAMPQ
-574 TPQSDHQTQQP
+574 TPRSENQTRQL

-595 PQQPADENDTS
+595 PQQPTDENDTS

-682 LRDNG
+682 LQDNG

-846 WAIVEPDA
+846 WAIVEPDV

-950 KQLTVKVP
+950 NQLTVKVP
-958 EAEPGT
+958 EAEPDT

-1006 RIVVQSGNQGENG
+1006 RIVVQGGNQEENG
-1019 KVLGWAPLHVAEATE
+1019 KVLGWAPLHVAEAADN
-1034 STPSGGGTSGRGSVS
+1034 GGTSGRGSVS
-1049 PADQSSYDSAEPDVT
+1049 PADQSSYDSAEPEVT

>member
-1 MAPLFNLT
+1 MTRHTRYAVTYGAVVALASALVAPS
-9 QGKTLKGITIGAL
+9 A
-22 SLSMIGASFTMP
+22 A
-34 ASFAAENSAQK
+34 FAAP
-45 IDTEKTLAKQI
+45 
-56 QGIAGQYQI
+56 
-65 AHSKNNNKVF
+65 
-75 VAGSDRTM
+75 
-83 GASTLARL
+83 
-91 DATSMKVEAVAGLP
+91 DATGGE
-105 VTRSGTGYEAGY
+105 VTP
-117 SSLAAFGIT
+117 AAQQRPQAAT
-126 VDDVNNTVWVTNTR
+126 QQANNTDT
-140 NDSVSVYDQNTLKLL
+140 DQ
-155 WTNYTPGYEG
+155 
-165 TEAEIEHPRDV
+165 
-176 KIDHA
+176 
-181 TGKAYVTGRYYISS
+181 
-195 IDLKTH
+195 
-201 EVKKLRIDPDAS
+201 
-213 GRVSPMNMNIDG
+213 
-225 DKMYVPVRSSDTV
+225 
-238 KIIDLKSFSVE
+238 
-249 KEYKVH
+249 
-255 ADVAGKEVR
+255 
-264 PSDSVVDH
+264 
-272 STNELYV
+272 
-279 SSQGLD
+279 
-285 GANSGV
+285 
-291 TVYDLNT
+291 
-298 GEYKKSIPFGEQ
+298 
-310 ALAMVN
+310 
-316 DDERDLVYVTDF
+316 
-328 KTGKVGV
+328 
-335 IDTRSSQIIGEV
+335 
-347 QAGAKG
+347 
-353 ANDITI
+353 
-359 GAEGEVY
+359 
-366 VANKDGYVAEATVP
+366 
-380 YAVDRATG
+380 
-388 DYTNSTQSVDSIT
+388 
-401 KVKVSTTEGEAPKPD
+401 
-416 PKPTPAP
+416 
-423 ETQTVTTDDGASLS
+423 QTVTTDDGASLS

-442 QVGQEI
+442 RVGQEI

-518 KDSDWGVGSKHTVTF
+518 KGSDWGVGSKHTVTF

-562 KAEPQQPKARPQ
+562 KAEPQQTPAPQQPAEEEQQQPQQPKAMPQ
-574 TPQSDHQTQQP
+574 TPRSENQTRQL

-595 PQQPADENDTS
+595 PQQPTDENDTS

-682 LRDNG
+682 LQDNG

-846 WAIVEPDA
+846 WAIVEPDV

-950 KQLTVKVP
+950 NQLTVKVP
-958 EAEPGT
+958 EAEPDT

-1006 RIVVQSGNQGENG
+1006 RIVVQGGNQEENG
-1019 KVLGWAPLHVAEATE
+1019 KVLGWAPLHVAEAADN
-1034 STPSGGGTSGRGSVS
+1034 GGTSGRGSVS
-1049 PADQSSYDSAEPDVT
+1049 PADQSSYDSAEPEVT

>member
-1 MAPLFNLT
+1 MTRHTRYAVTYGAVVALASALVAPS
-9 QGKTLKGITIGAL
+9 A
-22 SLSMIGASFTMP
+22 A
-34 ASFAAENSAQK
+34 FAAP
-45 IDTEKTLAKQI
+45 
-56 QGIAGQYQI
+56 
-65 AHSKNNNKVF
+65 
-75 VAGSDRTM
+75 
-83 GASTLARL
+83 
-91 DATSMKVEAVAGLP
+91 DATGGE
-105 VTRSGTGYEAGY
+105 VTP
-117 SSLAAFGIT
+117 AAQQRPQAAT
-126 VDDVNNTVWVTNTR
+126 QQANNTDT
-140 NDSVSVYDQNTLKLL
+140 DQ
-155 WTNYTPGYEG
+155 
-165 TEAEIEHPRDV
+165 
-176 KIDHA
+176 
-181 TGKAYVTGRYYISS
+181 
-195 IDLKTH
+195 
-201 EVKKLRIDPDAS
+201 
-213 GRVSPMNMNIDG
+213 
-225 DKMYVPVRSSDTV
+225 
-238 KIIDLKSFSVE
+238 
-249 KEYKVH
+249 
-255 ADVAGKEVR
+255 
-264 PSDSVVDH
+264 
-272 STNELYV
+272 
-279 SSQGLD
+279 
-285 GANSGV
+285 
-291 TVYDLNT
+291 
-298 GEYKKSIPFGEQ
+298 
-310 ALAMVN
+310 
-316 DDERDLVYVTDF
+316 
-328 KTGKVGV
+328 
-335 IDTRSSQIIGEV
+335 
-347 QAGAKG
+347 
-353 ANDITI
+353 
-359 GAEGEVY
+359 
-366 VANKDGYVAEATVP
+366 
-380 YAVDRATG
+380 
-388 DYTNSTQSVDSIT
+388 
-401 KVKVSTTEGEAPKPD
+401 
-416 PKPTPAP
+416 
-423 ETQTVTTDDGASLS
+423 QTVTADDGASLS

-442 QVGQEI
+442 RVGQEI

-518 KDSDWGVGSKHTVTF
+518 KGSDWGVGSKHTVTF

-562 KAEPQQPKARPQ
+562 KAETQQTPAPQQPAATEQQQPQQPKARPQ
-574 TPQSDHQTQQP
+574 TPQSDHQTRQP

-621 GVMYVKPYT
+621 GVMYIKPYT

-639 KGSGWTNAEGKGG
+639 KGSGWTNIKGKGG

-682 LRDNG
+682 LQGNG
-687 KSADSTTWALLI
+687 QKADPTTWALLI
-699 PDAGKANPAQGLY
+699 PDTNKANPAQGLY

-910 GGVNTKF
+910 GDVNTKF

-950 KQLTVKVP
+950 KQLTVRVP

-1019 KVLGWAPLHVAEATE
+1019 KVLGWAPLHVAEAAD
-1034 STPSGGGTSGRGSVS
+1034 SSGTSGRGSVS

>member
-1 MAPLFNLT
+1 MTRHTRYAVTYGAVVALASALVAPS
-9 QGKTLKGITIGAL
+9 A
-22 SLSMIGASFTMP
+22 A
-34 ASFAAENSAQK
+34 FAAP
-45 IDTEKTLAKQI
+45 
-56 QGIAGQYQI
+56 
-65 AHSKNNNKVF
+65 
-75 VAGSDRTM
+75 
-83 GASTLARL
+83 
-91 DATSMKVEAVAGLP
+91 DATGGE
-105 VTRSGTGYEAGY
+105 VTPATQQRPQ
-117 SSLAAFGIT
+117 AAT
-126 VDDVNNTVWVTNTR
+126 QQANNTDT
-140 NDSVSVYDQNTLKLL
+140 DQ
-155 WTNYTPGYEG
+155 
-165 TEAEIEHPRDV
+165 
-176 KIDHA
+176 
-181 TGKAYVTGRYYISS
+181 
-195 IDLKTH
+195 
-201 EVKKLRIDPDAS
+201 
-213 GRVSPMNMNIDG
+213 
-225 DKMYVPVRSSDTV
+225 
-238 KIIDLKSFSVE
+238 
-249 KEYKVH
+249 
-255 ADVAGKEVR
+255 
-264 PSDSVVDH
+264 
-272 STNELYV
+272 
-279 SSQGLD
+279 
-285 GANSGV
+285 
-291 TVYDLNT
+291 
-298 GEYKKSIPFGEQ
+298 
-310 ALAMVN
+310 
-316 DDERDLVYVTDF
+316 
-328 KTGKVGV
+328 
-335 IDTRSSQIIGEV
+335 
-347 QAGAKG
+347 
-353 ANDITI
+353 
-359 GAEGEVY
+359 
-366 VANKDGYVAEATVP
+366 
-380 YAVDRATG
+380 
-388 DYTNSTQSVDSIT
+388 
-401 KVKVSTTEGEAPKPD
+401 
-416 PKPTPAP
+416 
-423 ETQTVTTDDGASLS
+423 QTVTTDDGASLS

-442 QVGQEI
+442 RVGQEI

-562 KAEPQQPKARPQ
+562 KAEPQQTPAPQQPAATEQQQPQQPKARPQ
-574 TPQSDHQTQQP
+574 TPQSDHQTRQP

-682 LRDNG
+682 LQDNG

-871 GLSGEELAKVTSGEH
+871 GLSGEELKKVTSGEH

-910 GGVNTKF
+910 GDVNTKF

-1019 KVLGWAPLHVAEATE
+1019 KVLGWAPLHVAEAADN
-1034 STPSGGGTSGRGSVS
+1034 GGTSGRGSVS
-1049 PADQSSYDSAEPDVT
+1049 PADQSSYDSAEPEVT

-1094 YVSSSI
+1094 YVSSNI

-1184 ELTGFAKWFAN
+1184 ELTGFPKWFAN

>member
-1 MAPLFNLT
+1 MTRHTRYAVTYGAVVALASALVAPS
-9 QGKTLKGITIGAL
+9 A
-22 SLSMIGASFTMP
+22 A
-34 ASFAAENSAQK
+34 FAAP
-45 IDTEKTLAKQI
+45 
-56 QGIAGQYQI
+56 
-65 AHSKNNNKVF
+65 
-75 VAGSDRTM
+75 
-83 GASTLARL
+83 
-91 DATSMKVEAVAGLP
+91 DATGGE
-105 VTRSGTGYEAGY
+105 VTP
-117 SSLAAFGIT
+117 AAQQRPQAAT
-126 VDDVNNTVWVTNTR
+126 QQANNTDT
-140 NDSVSVYDQNTLKLL
+140 DQ
-155 WTNYTPGYEG
+155 
-165 TEAEIEHPRDV
+165 
-176 KIDHA
+176 
-181 TGKAYVTGRYYISS
+181 
-195 IDLKTH
+195 
-201 EVKKLRIDPDAS
+201 
-213 GRVSPMNMNIDG
+213 
-225 DKMYVPVRSSDTV
+225 
-238 KIIDLKSFSVE
+238 
-249 KEYKVH
+249 
-255 ADVAGKEVR
+255 
-264 PSDSVVDH
+264 
-272 STNELYV
+272 
-279 SSQGLD
+279 
-285 GANSGV
+285 
-291 TVYDLNT
+291 
-298 GEYKKSIPFGEQ
+298 
-310 ALAMVN
+310 
-316 DDERDLVYVTDF
+316 
-328 KTGKVGV
+328 
-335 IDTRSSQIIGEV
+335 
-347 QAGAKG
+347 
-353 ANDITI
+353 
-359 GAEGEVY
+359 
-366 VANKDGYVAEATVP
+366 
-380 YAVDRATG
+380 
-388 DYTNSTQSVDSIT
+388 
-401 KVKVSTTEGEAPKPD
+401 
-416 PKPTPAP
+416 
-423 ETQTVTTDDGASLS
+423 QTVTADDGASLS

-562 KAEPQQPKARPQ
+562 KAEPQQTPAPQQPAATEQQQPQQPKARPQ
-574 TPQSDHQTQQP
+574 TPQSDNQTRQP

-682 LRDNG
+682 LQGNG
-687 KSADSTTWALLI
+687 QKADPTTWALLI
-699 PDAGKANPAQGLY
+699 PDASKANPAQGLY

-1019 KVLGWAPLHVAEATE
+1019 KVLGWAPLHVAEAAD
-1034 STPSGGGTSGRGSVS
+1034 SSGTSGRGSVS

-1094 YVSSSI
+1094 YVSSNI

>member
-1 MAPLFNLT
+1 MTRHTRYAVTYGAVVALASALVAPS
-9 QGKTLKGITIGAL
+9 A
-22 SLSMIGASFTMP
+22 A
-34 ASFAAENSAQK
+34 FAAP
-45 IDTEKTLAKQI
+45 
-56 QGIAGQYQI
+56 
-65 AHSKNNNKVF
+65 
-75 VAGSDRTM
+75 
-83 GASTLARL
+83 
-91 DATSMKVEAVAGLP
+91 DATGGE
-105 VTRSGTGYEAGY
+105 VTP
-117 SSLAAFGIT
+117 AAQQRPQAAT
-126 VDDVNNTVWVTNTR
+126 QQANNTDT
-140 NDSVSVYDQNTLKLL
+140 DQ
-155 WTNYTPGYEG
+155 
-165 TEAEIEHPRDV
+165 
-176 KIDHA
+176 
-181 TGKAYVTGRYYISS
+181 
-195 IDLKTH
+195 
-201 EVKKLRIDPDAS
+201 
-213 GRVSPMNMNIDG
+213 
-225 DKMYVPVRSSDTV
+225 
-238 KIIDLKSFSVE
+238 
-249 KEYKVH
+249 
-255 ADVAGKEVR
+255 
-264 PSDSVVDH
+264 
-272 STNELYV
+272 
-279 SSQGLD
+279 
-285 GANSGV
+285 
-291 TVYDLNT
+291 
-298 GEYKKSIPFGEQ
+298 
-310 ALAMVN
+310 
-316 DDERDLVYVTDF
+316 
-328 KTGKVGV
+328 
-335 IDTRSSQIIGEV
+335 
-347 QAGAKG
+347 
-353 ANDITI
+353 
-359 GAEGEVY
+359 
-366 VANKDGYVAEATVP
+366 
-380 YAVDRATG
+380 
-388 DYTNSTQSVDSIT
+388 
-401 KVKVSTTEGEAPKPD
+401 
-416 PKPTPAP
+416 
-423 ETQTVTTDDGASLS
+423 QTVTADDGASLS

-518 KDSDWGVGSKHTVTF
+518 KGSDWGVGSKHTVTF

-562 KAEPQQPKARPQ
+562 KAEPQQTPAPQQPAATEQQQPQQPKARPQ
-574 TPQSDHQTQQP
+574 TPQSDNQTRQP

-712 ALNPDGTFDI
+712 ALNPDGTFDL

-910 GGVNTKF
+910 GDVNTKF

-950 KQLTVKVP
+950 KQLTVRVP

-1019 KVLGWAPLHVAEATE
+1019 KVLGWAPLHVAEAAD
-1034 STPSGGGTSGRGSVS
+1034 SSGTSGRGSVS
-1049 PADQSSYDSAEPDVT
+1049 PADQSSYDSAEPEVT

-1094 YVSSSI
+1094 YVSSNI

>member
-1 MAPLFNLT
+1 MTRHTRYAVTYGAVVALASALVAPS
-9 QGKTLKGITIGAL
+9 A
-22 SLSMIGASFTMP
+22 A
-34 ASFAAENSAQK
+34 FAAP
-45 IDTEKTLAKQI
+45 
-56 QGIAGQYQI
+56 
-65 AHSKNNNKVF
+65 
-75 VAGSDRTM
+75 
-83 GASTLARL
+83 
-91 DATSMKVEAVAGLP
+91 DATGGE
-105 VTRSGTGYEAGY
+105 VTP
-117 SSLAAFGIT
+117 AAQQRPQAAT
-126 VDDVNNTVWVTNTR
+126 QQANNTDT
-140 NDSVSVYDQNTLKLL
+140 DQ
-155 WTNYTPGYEG
+155 
-165 TEAEIEHPRDV
+165 
-176 KIDHA
+176 
-181 TGKAYVTGRYYISS
+181 
-195 IDLKTH
+195 
-201 EVKKLRIDPDAS
+201 
-213 GRVSPMNMNIDG
+213 
-225 DKMYVPVRSSDTV
+225 
-238 KIIDLKSFSVE
+238 
-249 KEYKVH
+249 
-255 ADVAGKEVR
+255 
-264 PSDSVVDH
+264 
-272 STNELYV
+272 
-279 SSQGLD
+279 
-285 GANSGV
+285 
-291 TVYDLNT
+291 
-298 GEYKKSIPFGEQ
+298 
-310 ALAMVN
+310 
-316 DDERDLVYVTDF
+316 
-328 KTGKVGV
+328 
-335 IDTRSSQIIGEV
+335 
-347 QAGAKG
+347 
-353 ANDITI
+353 
-359 GAEGEVY
+359 
-366 VANKDGYVAEATVP
+366 
-380 YAVDRATG
+380 
-388 DYTNSTQSVDSIT
+388 
-401 KVKVSTTEGEAPKPD
+401 
-416 PKPTPAP
+416 
-423 ETQTVTTDDGASLS
+423 QTVTTDDGASVS

-442 QVGQEI
+442 RVGQEI

-562 KAEPQQPKARPQ
+562 KAEPQQTPAPQQPAATEQQQPQQPKARPQ
-574 TPQSDHQTQQP
+574 TPQSDNQTRQP

-1019 KVLGWAPLHVAEATE
+1019 KVLGWAPLHVAEAADN
-1034 STPSGGGTSGRGSVS
+1034 GGTSGRGSVS

-1094 YVSSSI
+1094 YVSSNI

>member
-1 MAPLFNLT
+1 MTRHTRYAVTYGAVVALASALVAPS
-9 QGKTLKGITIGAL
+9 A
-22 SLSMIGASFTMP
+22 A
-34 ASFAAENSAQK
+34 FAAP
-45 IDTEKTLAKQI
+45 
-56 QGIAGQYQI
+56 
-65 AHSKNNNKVF
+65 
-75 VAGSDRTM
+75 
-83 GASTLARL
+83 
-91 DATSMKVEAVAGLP
+91 DATGGE
-105 VTRSGTGYEAGY
+105 VTP
-117 SSLAAFGIT
+117 AAQQRPQAAT
-126 VDDVNNTVWVTNTR
+126 QQANNTDT
-140 NDSVSVYDQNTLKLL
+140 DQQ
-155 WTNYTPGYEG
+155 
-165 TEAEIEHPRDV
+165 
-176 KIDHA
+176 
-181 TGKAYVTGRYYISS
+181 
-195 IDLKTH
+195 
-201 EVKKLRIDPDAS
+201 
-213 GRVSPMNMNIDG
+213 
-225 DKMYVPVRSSDTV
+225 TV
-238 KIIDLKSFSVE
+238 K
-249 KEYKVH
+249 
-255 ADVAGKEVR
+255 A
-264 PSDSVVDH
+264 
-272 STNELYV
+272 
-279 SSQGLD
+279 
-285 GANSGV
+285 
-291 TVYDLNT
+291 
-298 GEYKKSIPFGEQ
+298 
-310 ALAMVN
+310 
-316 DDERDLVYVTDF
+316 
-328 KTGKVGV
+328 
-335 IDTRSSQIIGEV
+335 
-347 QAGAKG
+347 
-353 ANDITI
+353 
-359 GAEGEVY
+359 
-366 VANKDGYVAEATVP
+366 
-380 YAVDRATG
+380 
-388 DYTNSTQSVDSIT
+388 
-401 KVKVSTTEGEAPKPD
+401 
-416 PKPTPAP
+416 
-423 ETQTVTTDDGASLS
+423 DDGASLS

-518 KDSDWGVGSKHTVTF
+518 KGSDWGVGSKHTVTF

-562 KAEPQQPKARPQ
+562 KAEPQQTPAPQQPAEEEQQQPQQPKARPQ
-574 TPQSDHQTQQP
+574 TPQSDNQTRQP

-595 PQQPADENDTS
+595 PQQPTDENDTS

-639 KGSGWTNAEGKGG
+639 KGSGWTNTKGDGG

-671 RAGGHGAIDQY
+671 RTGGHGAIDRY
-682 LRDNG
+682 LQG
-687 KSADSTTWALLI
+687 KGQKADSTTWALLI
-699 PDAGKANPAQGLY
+699 PDANTANPAQGLY

-722 EIDVPEQLQTGKT
+722 EIDVPEQLQTGKA

-748 APNDTQRAATSKTIP
+748 ASGDTQRAATSKTVP
-763 VNGQAAAEYKEPEN
+763 VNGQAAAEYKEPE
-777 TDVCSPEG
+777 TAECSLEG
-785 GDFSPKLKIENPTV
+785 ADFNNPKLKIENPNV

-809 SGWCNPDDKRVSKIG
+809 SGWCNPEDRRVSKIG

-840 NSNRTI
+840 NSNLTI

-871 GLSGEELAKVTSGEH
+871 GLSGEELKKVTSGEH

-897 GDRHGTYGGPEGD
+897 GDRHRTYGGPKGD

-917 VIGDYKPGADPA
+917 VIGDYKPGADPESISA
-929 SVPASQLGEGDR
+929 TQLGEGDR

-1019 KVLGWAPLHVAEATE
+1019 KVLGWAPLHVAEAAD
-1034 STPSGGGTSGRGSVS
+1034 SSGTSGRGSVS
-1049 PADQSSYDSAEPDVT
+1049 PADQSSYDTAEPDVT

-1131 ATSANG
+1131 ATSVNG

>member
-1 MAPLFNLT
+1 MTRHTCYAVTYGAVVALASALVAPS
-9 QGKTLKGITIGAL
+9 A
-22 SLSMIGASFTMP
+22 A
-34 ASFAAENSAQK
+34 FAAP
-45 IDTEKTLAKQI
+45 
-56 QGIAGQYQI
+56 
-65 AHSKNNNKVF
+65 
-75 VAGSDRTM
+75 
-83 GASTLARL
+83 
-91 DATSMKVEAVAGLP
+91 DATGGE
-105 VTRSGTGYEAGY
+105 VTP
-117 SSLAAFGIT
+117 AAQQRPQAAT
-126 VDDVNNTVWVTNTR
+126 QQANNTDT
-140 NDSVSVYDQNTLKLL
+140 DQ
-155 WTNYTPGYEG
+155 
-165 TEAEIEHPRDV
+165 
-176 KIDHA
+176 
-181 TGKAYVTGRYYISS
+181 
-195 IDLKTH
+195 
-201 EVKKLRIDPDAS
+201 
-213 GRVSPMNMNIDG
+213 
-225 DKMYVPVRSSDTV
+225 
-238 KIIDLKSFSVE
+238 
-249 KEYKVH
+249 
-255 ADVAGKEVR
+255 
-264 PSDSVVDH
+264 
-272 STNELYV
+272 
-279 SSQGLD
+279 
-285 GANSGV
+285 
-291 TVYDLNT
+291 
-298 GEYKKSIPFGEQ
+298 
-310 ALAMVN
+310 
-316 DDERDLVYVTDF
+316 
-328 KTGKVGV
+328 
-335 IDTRSSQIIGEV
+335 
-347 QAGAKG
+347 
-353 ANDITI
+353 
-359 GAEGEVY
+359 
-366 VANKDGYVAEATVP
+366 
-380 YAVDRATG
+380 
-388 DYTNSTQSVDSIT
+388 
-401 KVKVSTTEGEAPKPD
+401 
-416 PKPTPAP
+416 
-423 ETQTVTTDDGASLS
+423 QTVTADDGASLS

-562 KAEPQQPKARPQ
+562 KAEPQQTPAPQQPAATEQQQPQQPKARPQ
-574 TPQSDHQTQQP
+574 TPQSDNQTRQP

-682 LRDNG
+682 LQGNG
-687 KSADSTTWALLI
+687 QKADPTTWALLI
-699 PDAGKANPAQGLY
+699 PDASKANPAQGLY
-712 ALNPDGTFDI
+712 ALNPDGTFDL

-785 GDFSPKLKIENPTV
+785 GDFKPKLKIENPTV

-910 GGVNTKF
+910 GDVNTKF

-1019 KVLGWAPLHVAEATE
+1019 KVLGWAPLHVAEAAD
-1034 STPSGGGTSGRGSVS
+1034 SSGTSGRGSVS

-1094 YVSSSI
+1094 YVSSNI

>member
-1 MAPLFNLT
+1 MTRHTRYAVTYGAVVALASALVAPS
-9 QGKTLKGITIGAL
+9 A
-22 SLSMIGASFTMP
+22 A
-34 ASFAAENSAQK
+34 FAAP
-45 IDTEKTLAKQI
+45 
-56 QGIAGQYQI
+56 
-65 AHSKNNNKVF
+65 
-75 VAGSDRTM
+75 
-83 GASTLARL
+83 
-91 DATSMKVEAVAGLP
+91 DATGGE
-105 VTRSGTGYEAGY
+105 VTP
-117 SSLAAFGIT
+117 AAQQRPQAAT
-126 VDDVNNTVWVTNTR
+126 QQANNTDT
-140 NDSVSVYDQNTLKLL
+140 DQ
-155 WTNYTPGYEG
+155 
-165 TEAEIEHPRDV
+165 
-176 KIDHA
+176 
-181 TGKAYVTGRYYISS
+181 
-195 IDLKTH
+195 
-201 EVKKLRIDPDAS
+201 
-213 GRVSPMNMNIDG
+213 
-225 DKMYVPVRSSDTV
+225 
-238 KIIDLKSFSVE
+238 
-249 KEYKVH
+249 
-255 ADVAGKEVR
+255 
-264 PSDSVVDH
+264 
-272 STNELYV
+272 
-279 SSQGLD
+279 
-285 GANSGV
+285 
-291 TVYDLNT
+291 
-298 GEYKKSIPFGEQ
+298 
-310 ALAMVN
+310 
-316 DDERDLVYVTDF
+316 
-328 KTGKVGV
+328 
-335 IDTRSSQIIGEV
+335 
-347 QAGAKG
+347 
-353 ANDITI
+353 
-359 GAEGEVY
+359 
-366 VANKDGYVAEATVP
+366 
-380 YAVDRATG
+380 
-388 DYTNSTQSVDSIT
+388 
-401 KVKVSTTEGEAPKPD
+401 
-416 PKPTPAP
+416 
-423 ETQTVTTDDGASLS
+423 QTVTADDGASLS

-562 KAEPQQPKARPQ
+562 KAEPQQTPAPQQPAATEQQQPQQPKARPQ
-574 TPQSDHQTQQP
+574 TPQSDNQTRQP

-682 LRDNG
+682 LQDNG

-722 EIDVPEQLQTGKT
+722 EIDVPEQLQTGKA

-1019 KVLGWAPLHVAEATE
+1019 KVLGWAPLHVAEAADN
-1034 STPSGGGTSGRGSVS
+1034 GGTSGRGSVS
-1049 PADQSSYDSAEPDVT
+1049 PADQSSYDSAEPEVT

-1094 YVSSSI
+1094 YVSSNI

>member
-1 MAPLFNLT
+1 MTRHTRYAVTYGAVVALASALVAPS
-9 QGKTLKGITIGAL
+9 A
-22 SLSMIGASFTMP
+22 A
-34 ASFAAENSAQK
+34 FAAP
-45 IDTEKTLAKQI
+45 
-56 QGIAGQYQI
+56 
-65 AHSKNNNKVF
+65 
-75 VAGSDRTM
+75 
-83 GASTLARL
+83 
-91 DATSMKVEAVAGLP
+91 DATGGE
-105 VTRSGTGYEAGY
+105 VTPATQQRPQ
-117 SSLAAFGIT
+117 AAT
-126 VDDVNNTVWVTNTR
+126 QQANNTDT
-140 NDSVSVYDQNTLKLL
+140 DQ
-155 WTNYTPGYEG
+155 
-165 TEAEIEHPRDV
+165 
-176 KIDHA
+176 
-181 TGKAYVTGRYYISS
+181 
-195 IDLKTH
+195 
-201 EVKKLRIDPDAS
+201 
-213 GRVSPMNMNIDG
+213 
-225 DKMYVPVRSSDTV
+225 
-238 KIIDLKSFSVE
+238 
-249 KEYKVH
+249 
-255 ADVAGKEVR
+255 
-264 PSDSVVDH
+264 
-272 STNELYV
+272 
-279 SSQGLD
+279 
-285 GANSGV
+285 
-291 TVYDLNT
+291 
-298 GEYKKSIPFGEQ
+298 
-310 ALAMVN
+310 
-316 DDERDLVYVTDF
+316 
-328 KTGKVGV
+328 
-335 IDTRSSQIIGEV
+335 
-347 QAGAKG
+347 
-353 ANDITI
+353 
-359 GAEGEVY
+359 
-366 VANKDGYVAEATVP
+366 
-380 YAVDRATG
+380 
-388 DYTNSTQSVDSIT
+388 
-401 KVKVSTTEGEAPKPD
+401 
-416 PKPTPAP
+416 
-423 ETQTVTTDDGASLS
+423 QTVTTDDGASLS

-442 QVGQEI
+442 RVGQEI

-487 GSRGVVAVVEADDA
+487 GSRGVVAVVEADDE

-562 KAEPQQPKARPQ
+562 KAEPQQTPAPQQPAATEQQQPQQPKARPQ
-574 TPQSDHQTQQP
+574 TPQSDHQTRQP

-682 LRDNG
+682 LQDNG

-871 GLSGEELAKVTSGEH
+871 GLSGEELKKVTSGEH

-910 GGVNTKF
+910 GDVNTKF

-1019 KVLGWAPLHVAEATE
+1019 KVLGWAPLHVAEAADN
-1034 STPSGGGTSGRGSVS
+1034 GGTSGRGSVS
-1049 PADQSSYDSAEPDVT
+1049 PADQSSYDSAEPEVT

-1094 YVSSSI
+1094 YVSSNI

-1184 ELTGFAKWFAN
+1184 ELTGFPKWFAN

>member
-1 MAPLFNLT
+1 MTRHTRYAVTYGAVVALASALVAPS
-9 QGKTLKGITIGAL
+9 A
-22 SLSMIGASFTMP
+22 A
-34 ASFAAENSAQK
+34 FAAP
-45 IDTEKTLAKQI
+45 
-56 QGIAGQYQI
+56 
-65 AHSKNNNKVF
+65 
-75 VAGSDRTM
+75 
-83 GASTLARL
+83 
-91 DATSMKVEAVAGLP
+91 DATGGE
-105 VTRSGTGYEAGY
+105 VTP
-117 SSLAAFGIT
+117 AAQQRPQAAT
-126 VDDVNNTVWVTNTR
+126 QQANNTDT
-140 NDSVSVYDQNTLKLL
+140 DQ
-155 WTNYTPGYEG
+155 
-165 TEAEIEHPRDV
+165 
-176 KIDHA
+176 
-181 TGKAYVTGRYYISS
+181 
-195 IDLKTH
+195 
-201 EVKKLRIDPDAS
+201 
-213 GRVSPMNMNIDG
+213 
-225 DKMYVPVRSSDTV
+225 
-238 KIIDLKSFSVE
+238 
-249 KEYKVH
+249 
-255 ADVAGKEVR
+255 
-264 PSDSVVDH
+264 
-272 STNELYV
+272 
-279 SSQGLD
+279 
-285 GANSGV
+285 
-291 TVYDLNT
+291 
-298 GEYKKSIPFGEQ
+298 
-310 ALAMVN
+310 
-316 DDERDLVYVTDF
+316 
-328 KTGKVGV
+328 
-335 IDTRSSQIIGEV
+335 
-347 QAGAKG
+347 
-353 ANDITI
+353 
-359 GAEGEVY
+359 
-366 VANKDGYVAEATVP
+366 
-380 YAVDRATG
+380 
-388 DYTNSTQSVDSIT
+388 
-401 KVKVSTTEGEAPKPD
+401 
-416 PKPTPAP
+416 
-423 ETQTVTTDDGASLS
+423 QTVRADDGASVS
-437 GVKVA
+437 GVKVV

-554 LEVTVGDT
+554 LEVTVGDSKVEPQQT
-562 KAEPQQPKARPQ
+562 PAPQQPAATEQQQPQQPKARPQ
-574 TPQSDHQTQQP
+574 TPQSDNQTRQP

-671 RAGGHGAIDQY
+671 RAGGDGAIDQY
-682 LRDNG
+682 LQGNG
-687 KSADSTTWALLI
+687 QKADPTTWALLI
-699 PDAGKANPAQGLY
+699 PDANTANPAQGLY
-712 ALNPDGTFDI
+712 ALNPDGTFDL
-722 EIDVPEQLQTGKT
+722 EIDVPEQLQTGKA

-748 APNDTQRAATSKTIP
+748 AQGDTQRAATSKPIP

-866 TAENT
+866 TTENT

-1019 KVLGWAPLHVAEATE
+1019 KVLGWAPLHVAEAADNG
-1034 STPSGGGTSGRGSVS
+1034 STSGRGSVS
-1049 PADQSSYDSAEPDVT
+1049 PADQSSYDSAEPEVT

-1094 YVSSSI
+1094 YVSSNI

-1156 AANDNNGNDTASQGG
+1156 AANDSNGNDTASQGG

>member
-1 MAPLFNLT
+1 MTRHARYAVTYGAVVALASALVAPS
-9 QGKTLKGITIGAL
+9 A
-22 SLSMIGASFTMP
+22 A
-34 ASFAAENSAQK
+34 FAAP
-45 IDTEKTLAKQI
+45 
-56 QGIAGQYQI
+56 
-65 AHSKNNNKVF
+65 
-75 VAGSDRTM
+75 
-83 GASTLARL
+83 
-91 DATSMKVEAVAGLP
+91 DATGGE
-105 VTRSGTGYEAGY
+105 VTP
-117 SSLAAFGIT
+117 AAQQRPQT
-126 VDDVNNTVWVTNTR
+126 ATQQANNTNT
-140 NDSVSVYDQNTLKLL
+140 DQ
-155 WTNYTPGYEG
+155 
-165 TEAEIEHPRDV
+165 
-176 KIDHA
+176 
-181 TGKAYVTGRYYISS
+181 
-195 IDLKTH
+195 
-201 EVKKLRIDPDAS
+201 
-213 GRVSPMNMNIDG
+213 
-225 DKMYVPVRSSDTV
+225 
-238 KIIDLKSFSVE
+238 
-249 KEYKVH
+249 
-255 ADVAGKEVR
+255 
-264 PSDSVVDH
+264 
-272 STNELYV
+272 
-279 SSQGLD
+279 
-285 GANSGV
+285 
-291 TVYDLNT
+291 
-298 GEYKKSIPFGEQ
+298 
-310 ALAMVN
+310 
-316 DDERDLVYVTDF
+316 
-328 KTGKVGV
+328 
-335 IDTRSSQIIGEV
+335 
-347 QAGAKG
+347 
-353 ANDITI
+353 
-359 GAEGEVY
+359 
-366 VANKDGYVAEATVP
+366 
-380 YAVDRATG
+380 
-388 DYTNSTQSVDSIT
+388 
-401 KVKVSTTEGEAPKPD
+401 
-416 PKPTPAP
+416 
-423 ETQTVTTDDGASLS
+423 QTVRADDGASVS

-562 KAEPQQPKARPQ
+562 KAEPQQTPAPQQPAEEEQQQPQQPKARPQ
-574 TPQSDHQTQQP
+574 TPQSDNQTRQP

-595 PQQPADENDTS
+595 PQQPTDENDTS

-639 KGSGWTNAEGKGG
+639 KGSGWTNTKGDGG

-671 RAGGHGAIDQY
+671 RIGGHGAIDRY
-682 LRDNG
+682 LQG
-687 KSADSTTWALLI
+687 KGQKADSTTWALLI
-699 PDAGKANPAQGLY
+699 PDANTANPAQGLY

-722 EIDVPEQLQTGKT
+722 EIDVPEQLQTGKA

-748 APNDTQRAATSKTIP
+748 ASGDTQRAATSKTIP

-785 GDFSPKLKIENPTV
+785 GDFSPKLKIENPNV

-840 NSNRTI
+840 NSNLTI

-871 GLSGEELAKVTSGEH
+871 GLSGEALKNVTSGEH
-886 TLRLLTGSLRK
+886 TLRLLTGNLRK

-910 GGVNTKF
+910 NGVNTKF

-1006 RIVVQSGNQGENG
+1006 RMVVQSGNQGENG
-1019 KVLGWAPLHVAEATE
+1019 KVLGWAPLHVAEAADN
-1034 STPSGGGTSGRGSVS
+1034 GGTSGRGSVS
-1049 PADQSSYDSAEPDVT
+1049 PADQSSYDSAEPEVT

-1195 NANNLLMSLAGIVL
+1195 NANNVLMSLAGIVL

>member
-1 MAPLFNLT
+1 MTRHARYAVTYGAVVALASALVAPS
-9 QGKTLKGITIGAL
+9 A
-22 SLSMIGASFTMP
+22 A
-34 ASFAAENSAQK
+34 FAAP
-45 IDTEKTLAKQI
+45 
-56 QGIAGQYQI
+56 
-65 AHSKNNNKVF
+65 
-75 VAGSDRTM
+75 
-83 GASTLARL
+83 
-91 DATSMKVEAVAGLP
+91 DATGGE
-105 VTRSGTGYEAGY
+105 VTP
-117 SSLAAFGIT
+117 AAQQRPQT
-126 VDDVNNTVWVTNTR
+126 ATQQANNTDT
-140 NDSVSVYDQNTLKLL
+140 DQ
-155 WTNYTPGYEG
+155 
-165 TEAEIEHPRDV
+165 
-176 KIDHA
+176 
-181 TGKAYVTGRYYISS
+181 
-195 IDLKTH
+195 
-201 EVKKLRIDPDAS
+201 
-213 GRVSPMNMNIDG
+213 
-225 DKMYVPVRSSDTV
+225 
-238 KIIDLKSFSVE
+238 
-249 KEYKVH
+249 
-255 ADVAGKEVR
+255 
-264 PSDSVVDH
+264 
-272 STNELYV
+272 
-279 SSQGLD
+279 
-285 GANSGV
+285 
-291 TVYDLNT
+291 
-298 GEYKKSIPFGEQ
+298 
-310 ALAMVN
+310 
-316 DDERDLVYVTDF
+316 
-328 KTGKVGV
+328 
-335 IDTRSSQIIGEV
+335 
-347 QAGAKG
+347 
-353 ANDITI
+353 
-359 GAEGEVY
+359 
-366 VANKDGYVAEATVP
+366 
-380 YAVDRATG
+380 
-388 DYTNSTQSVDSIT
+388 
-401 KVKVSTTEGEAPKPD
+401 
-416 PKPTPAP
+416 
-423 ETQTVTTDDGASLS
+423 QTVTADDGASLS

-442 QVGQEI
+442 RVGQEI

-562 KAEPQQPKARPQ
+562 KAEPQQTPAPQQPAEEEQQQPQQPKARPQ
-574 TPQSDHQTQQP
+574 TPQSDNQTRQP

-595 PQQPADENDTS
+595 PQQPTDENDTS

-639 KGSGWTNAEGKGG
+639 KGSGWTNTKGDGG

-671 RAGGHGAIDQY
+671 RIGGHGAIDRY
-682 LRDNG
+682 LQG
-687 KSADSTTWALLI
+687 KGQKADSTTWALLI
-699 PDAGKANPAQGLY
+699 PDANTANPAQGLY

-722 EIDVPEQLQTGKT
+722 EIDVPEQLQTGKA

-748 APNDTQRAATSKTIP
+748 ASGDTQRAATSKTIP

-840 NSNRTI
+840 NSNLTI

-871 GLSGEELAKVTSGEH
+871 GLSGEALKNVTSGEH
-886 TLRLLTGSLRK
+886 TLRLLTGNLRK

-910 GGVNTKF
+910 NGVNTKF

-1006 RIVVQSGNQGENG
+1006 RMVVQSGNQGENG
-1019 KVLGWAPLHVAEATE
+1019 KVLGWAPLHVAEAADN
-1034 STPSGGGTSGRGSVS
+1034 GGTSGRGSVS
-1049 PADQSSYDSAEPDVT
+1049 PADQSSYDSAEPEVT

-1094 YVSSSI
+1094 YVSSNI

-1195 NANNLLMSLAGIVL
+1195 NANNVLMSLAGIVL

>member
-1 MAPLFNLT
+1 MTRHTRYAVTYGAVVALASALVAPS
-9 QGKTLKGITIGAL
+9 A
-22 SLSMIGASFTMP
+22 A
-34 ASFAAENSAQK
+34 FAAP
-45 IDTEKTLAKQI
+45 
-56 QGIAGQYQI
+56 
-65 AHSKNNNKVF
+65 
-75 VAGSDRTM
+75 
-83 GASTLARL
+83 
-91 DATSMKVEAVAGLP
+91 DATGGE
-105 VTRSGTGYEAGY
+105 VTPATQQRPQ
-117 SSLAAFGIT
+117 AAT
-126 VDDVNNTVWVTNTR
+126 QQANNTNT
-140 NDSVSVYDQNTLKLL
+140 DQ
-155 WTNYTPGYEG
+155 
-165 TEAEIEHPRDV
+165 
-176 KIDHA
+176 
-181 TGKAYVTGRYYISS
+181 
-195 IDLKTH
+195 
-201 EVKKLRIDPDAS
+201 
-213 GRVSPMNMNIDG
+213 
-225 DKMYVPVRSSDTV
+225 
-238 KIIDLKSFSVE
+238 
-249 KEYKVH
+249 
-255 ADVAGKEVR
+255 
-264 PSDSVVDH
+264 
-272 STNELYV
+272 
-279 SSQGLD
+279 
-285 GANSGV
+285 
-291 TVYDLNT
+291 
-298 GEYKKSIPFGEQ
+298 
-310 ALAMVN
+310 
-316 DDERDLVYVTDF
+316 
-328 KTGKVGV
+328 
-335 IDTRSSQIIGEV
+335 
-347 QAGAKG
+347 
-353 ANDITI
+353 
-359 GAEGEVY
+359 
-366 VANKDGYVAEATVP
+366 
-380 YAVDRATG
+380 
-388 DYTNSTQSVDSIT
+388 
-401 KVKVSTTEGEAPKPD
+401 
-416 PKPTPAP
+416 
-423 ETQTVTTDDGASLS
+423 QTVRADDGASVS
-437 GVKVA
+437 GVRVV

-476 RGQVSYGGKEY
+476 RGQVSYGGKEH

-518 KDSDWGVGSKHTVTF
+518 KGSDWGVGSKHTVTF

-562 KAEPQQPKARPQ
+562 KAEPQQTPAPQQPAEEEQQQPQQPKARPQ

-595 PQQPADENDTS
+595 PQQPANENDTS

-639 KGSGWTNAEGKGG
+639 KGSGWTNIKGDGG

-671 RAGGHGAIDQY
+671 RTGGDGAIDQY
-682 LRDNG
+682 LQGN
-687 KSADSTTWALLI
+687 KQKADPTTWALLI

-722 EIDVPEQLQTGKT
+722 EIDVPEQLQTGKA

-748 APNDTQRAATSKTIP
+748 APNDTQRAATSKPIP
-763 VNGQAAAEYKEPEN
+763 VNGQAAAEYKEPE
-777 TDVCSPEG
+777 TAECSLEG
-785 GDFSPKLKIENPTV
+785 ADFNNPKLKIENPNV

-840 NSNRTI
+840 NSNLTI
-846 WAIVEPDA
+846 WAIIEPDA

-871 GLSGEELAKVTSGEH
+871 GLSGEALKNVTSGEH

-897 GDRHGTYGGPEGD
+897 GDRHGTYGGPKGD

-917 VIGDYKPGADPA
+917 VIGDYKPGADPESISA
-929 SVPASQLGEGDR
+929 TQLGEGDR

-975 AQLARAS
+975 AQLVRAS

-1019 KVLGWAPLHVAEATE
+1019 KVLGWAPLHVAEAAD
-1034 STPSGGGTSGRGSVS
+1034 SSGTSGRGSVS

-1123 SKAASARK
+1123 SRAASARK
-1131 ATSANG
+1131 ATSASG
-1137 KSKSTGPV
+1137 KSTGPV

-1156 AANDNNGNDTASQGG
+1156 AANDSNGNDTASQGG
-1171 SPQAKVEH
+1171 SPQAKAEH

-1195 NANNLLMSLAGIVL
+1195 NANNVLMSLAGIVL

>member
-1 MAPLFNLT
+1 MTRHTRYAVTYGAVVALASALVAPS
-9 QGKTLKGITIGAL
+9 A
-22 SLSMIGASFTMP
+22 A
-34 ASFAAENSAQK
+34 FAAP
-45 IDTEKTLAKQI
+45 
-56 QGIAGQYQI
+56 
-65 AHSKNNNKVF
+65 
-75 VAGSDRTM
+75 
-83 GASTLARL
+83 
-91 DATSMKVEAVAGLP
+91 DATGGE
-105 VTRSGTGYEAGY
+105 VTP
-117 SSLAAFGIT
+117 AAQQSPQAAT
-126 VDDVNNTVWVTNTR
+126 QQANNTDT
-140 NDSVSVYDQNTLKLL
+140 DQ
-155 WTNYTPGYEG
+155 
-165 TEAEIEHPRDV
+165 
-176 KIDHA
+176 
-181 TGKAYVTGRYYISS
+181 
-195 IDLKTH
+195 
-201 EVKKLRIDPDAS
+201 
-213 GRVSPMNMNIDG
+213 
-225 DKMYVPVRSSDTV
+225 
-238 KIIDLKSFSVE
+238 
-249 KEYKVH
+249 
-255 ADVAGKEVR
+255 
-264 PSDSVVDH
+264 
-272 STNELYV
+272 
-279 SSQGLD
+279 
-285 GANSGV
+285 
-291 TVYDLNT
+291 
-298 GEYKKSIPFGEQ
+298 
-310 ALAMVN
+310 
-316 DDERDLVYVTDF
+316 
-328 KTGKVGV
+328 
-335 IDTRSSQIIGEV
+335 
-347 QAGAKG
+347 
-353 ANDITI
+353 
-359 GAEGEVY
+359 
-366 VANKDGYVAEATVP
+366 
-380 YAVDRATG
+380 
-388 DYTNSTQSVDSIT
+388 
-401 KVKVSTTEGEAPKPD
+401 
-416 PKPTPAP
+416 
-423 ETQTVTTDDGASLS
+423 QTVTADDGASVS
-437 GVKVA
+437 GVKVV

-518 KDSDWGVGSKHTVTF
+518 KGSDWGVGSKHTVTF

-562 KAEPQQPKARPQ
+562 KAEPQQTPAPQQPAATEQRQPQQPKARPQ
-574 TPQSDHQTQQP
+574 TPQSDNQTRQP

-606 NWVKLDAPATGQGSA
+606 NWVKLDAPATGQGST

-639 KGSGWTNAEGKGG
+639 KGSGWTNIKGEGG

-671 RAGGHGAIDQY
+671 RTGGDGAIDQY
-682 LRDNG
+682 LQGN
-687 KSADSTTWALLI
+687 KQKADPTTWALLI

-712 ALNPDGTFDI
+712 ALNPDGTFDL
-722 EIDVPEQLQTGKT
+722 EIDVPEQLQTGKA

-748 APNDTQRAATSKTIP
+748 APNDTQRAATSKPIP
-763 VNGQAAAEYKEPEN
+763 VNGQAAAEYKEPE
-777 TDVCSPEG
+777 TAECSLEG
-785 GDFSPKLKIENPTV
+785 ADFNNPKLKIENPTV

-840 NSNRTI
+840 NSNLTI
-846 WAIVEPDA
+846 WAIIEPDA

-871 GLSGEELAKVTSGEH
+871 GLSGEALKNVTSGEH

-897 GDRHGTYGGPEGD
+897 GDRHGTYGGPKGD

-917 VIGDYKPGADPA
+917 VIGDYKPGADPESISA
-929 SVPASQLGEGDR
+929 TQLGEGDR

-975 AQLARAS
+975 AQLVRAS

-1019 KVLGWAPLHVAEATE
+1019 KVLGWAPLHVAEAADN
-1034 STPSGGGTSGRGSVS
+1034 GGTSGRGSVS
-1049 PADQSSYDSAEPDVT
+1049 PADQSSYDSAEPEVT

-1123 SKAASARK
+1123 SRAASARK
-1131 ATSANG
+1131 ATSASG
-1137 KSKSTGPV
+1137 KSTGPV

-1156 AANDNNGNDTASQGG
+1156 AANDSNGNDTASQGG
-1171 SPQAKVEH
+1171 SPQAKAEH

-1195 NANNLLMSLAGIVL
+1195 NANNVLMSLAGIVL

>member
-1 MAPLFNLT
+1 MTRHTRYAVTYGAVVALASALVAPS
-9 QGKTLKGITIGAL
+9 A
-22 SLSMIGASFTMP
+22 A
-34 ASFAAENSAQK
+34 FAAP
-45 IDTEKTLAKQI
+45 
-56 QGIAGQYQI
+56 
-65 AHSKNNNKVF
+65 
-75 VAGSDRTM
+75 
-83 GASTLARL
+83 
-91 DATSMKVEAVAGLP
+91 DATGGE
-105 VTRSGTGYEAGY
+105 VTP
-117 SSLAAFGIT
+117 AAQQRPQAAT
-126 VDDVNNTVWVTNTR
+126 QQANNTDT
-140 NDSVSVYDQNTLKLL
+140 DQ
-155 WTNYTPGYEG
+155 
-165 TEAEIEHPRDV
+165 
-176 KIDHA
+176 
-181 TGKAYVTGRYYISS
+181 
-195 IDLKTH
+195 
-201 EVKKLRIDPDAS
+201 
-213 GRVSPMNMNIDG
+213 
-225 DKMYVPVRSSDTV
+225 
-238 KIIDLKSFSVE
+238 
-249 KEYKVH
+249 
-255 ADVAGKEVR
+255 
-264 PSDSVVDH
+264 
-272 STNELYV
+272 
-279 SSQGLD
+279 
-285 GANSGV
+285 
-291 TVYDLNT
+291 
-298 GEYKKSIPFGEQ
+298 
-310 ALAMVN
+310 
-316 DDERDLVYVTDF
+316 
-328 KTGKVGV
+328 
-335 IDTRSSQIIGEV
+335 
-347 QAGAKG
+347 
-353 ANDITI
+353 
-359 GAEGEVY
+359 
-366 VANKDGYVAEATVP
+366 
-380 YAVDRATG
+380 
-388 DYTNSTQSVDSIT
+388 
-401 KVKVSTTEGEAPKPD
+401 
-416 PKPTPAP
+416 
-423 ETQTVTTDDGASLS
+423 QTVTTDDGASLS

-562 KAEPQQPKARPQ
+562 KAETQQTPAPQQPAATEQQQPQQPKARPQ
-574 TPQSDHQTQQP
+574 TPQSDHQTRQP

-595 PQQPADENDTS
+595 PQQPTDENDTS

-639 KGSGWTNAEGKGG
+639 KGSGWTNIKGDGG

-910 GGVNTKF
+910 GDVNTKF

-950 KQLTVKVP
+950 KQLTVRVP
-958 EAEPGT
+958 DAEPGT

-1019 KVLGWAPLHVAEATE
+1019 KVLGWAPLHVAEAADN
-1034 STPSGGGTSGRGSVS
+1034 GGTSGRGSVS
-1049 PADQSSYDSAEPDVT
+1049 PADQSSYDSAEPEVT

>member
-1 MAPLFNLT
+1 MTRHTRYAVTYGAVVALASALVAPS
-9 QGKTLKGITIGAL
+9 A
-22 SLSMIGASFTMP
+22 A
-34 ASFAAENSAQK
+34 FAAP
-45 IDTEKTLAKQI
+45 
-56 QGIAGQYQI
+56 
-65 AHSKNNNKVF
+65 
-75 VAGSDRTM
+75 
-83 GASTLARL
+83 
-91 DATSMKVEAVAGLP
+91 DATGGE
-105 VTRSGTGYEAGY
+105 VTPATQQRPQ
-117 SSLAAFGIT
+117 AAT
-126 VDDVNNTVWVTNTR
+126 QQANNTNT
-140 NDSVSVYDQNTLKLL
+140 DQ
-155 WTNYTPGYEG
+155 
-165 TEAEIEHPRDV
+165 
-176 KIDHA
+176 
-181 TGKAYVTGRYYISS
+181 
-195 IDLKTH
+195 
-201 EVKKLRIDPDAS
+201 
-213 GRVSPMNMNIDG
+213 
-225 DKMYVPVRSSDTV
+225 
-238 KIIDLKSFSVE
+238 
-249 KEYKVH
+249 
-255 ADVAGKEVR
+255 
-264 PSDSVVDH
+264 
-272 STNELYV
+272 
-279 SSQGLD
+279 
-285 GANSGV
+285 
-291 TVYDLNT
+291 
-298 GEYKKSIPFGEQ
+298 
-310 ALAMVN
+310 
-316 DDERDLVYVTDF
+316 
-328 KTGKVGV
+328 
-335 IDTRSSQIIGEV
+335 
-347 QAGAKG
+347 
-353 ANDITI
+353 
-359 GAEGEVY
+359 
-366 VANKDGYVAEATVP
+366 
-380 YAVDRATG
+380 
-388 DYTNSTQSVDSIT
+388 
-401 KVKVSTTEGEAPKPD
+401 
-416 PKPTPAP
+416 
-423 ETQTVTTDDGASLS
+423 QTVRADDGASVS
-437 GVKVA
+437 GVRVV

-476 RGQVSYGGKEY
+476 RGQVSYGGKEH

-518 KDSDWGVGSKHTVTF
+518 KGSDWGVGSKHTVTF

-562 KAEPQQPKARPQ
+562 KAEPQQTPAPQQPAEEEQQQPQQPKARPQ

-595 PQQPADENDTS
+595 PQQPANENDTS

-639 KGSGWTNAEGKGG
+639 KGSGWTNIKGDGG

-671 RAGGHGAIDQY
+671 RTGGDGAIDQY
-682 LRDNG
+682 LQGN
-687 KSADSTTWALLI
+687 KQKADPTTWALLI

-722 EIDVPEQLQTGKT
+722 EIDVPEQLQTGKA

-748 APNDTQRAATSKTIP
+748 APNDTQRAATSKPIP
-763 VNGQAAAEYKEPEN
+763 VNGQAAAEYKEPE
-777 TDVCSPEG
+777 TAECSLEG
-785 GDFSPKLKIENPTV
+785 ADFNNPKLKIENPNV

-840 NSNRTI
+840 NSNLTI
-846 WAIVEPDA
+846 WAIIEPDA

-871 GLSGEELAKVTSGEH
+871 GLSGEALKNVTSGEH

-897 GDRHGTYGGPEGD
+897 GDRHGTYGGPKGD

-917 VIGDYKPGADPA
+917 VIGDYKPGADPESISA
-929 SVPASQLGEGDR
+929 TQLGEGDR

-1019 KVLGWAPLHVAEATE
+1019 KVLGWAPLHVAEAAD
-1034 STPSGGGTSGRGSVS
+1034 SSGTSGRGSVS

-1123 SKAASARK
+1123 SRAASARK
-1131 ATSANG
+1131 ATSASG
-1137 KSKSTGPV
+1137 KSTGPV

-1156 AANDNNGNDTASQGG
+1156 AANDSNGNDTASQGG
-1171 SPQAKVEH
+1171 SPQAKAEH

-1195 NANNLLMSLAGIVL
+1195 NANNVLMSLAGIVL

>member
-1 MAPLFNLT
+1 MTRHTRYAVTYGAVVALASALVAPS
-9 QGKTLKGITIGAL
+9 A
-22 SLSMIGASFTMP
+22 A
-34 ASFAAENSAQK
+34 FAAP
-45 IDTEKTLAKQI
+45 
-56 QGIAGQYQI
+56 
-65 AHSKNNNKVF
+65 
-75 VAGSDRTM
+75 
-83 GASTLARL
+83 
-91 DATSMKVEAVAGLP
+91 DATGGE
-105 VTRSGTGYEAGY
+105 VTP
-117 SSLAAFGIT
+117 AAQQRPQAAT
-126 VDDVNNTVWVTNTR
+126 QQANNTDT
-140 NDSVSVYDQNTLKLL
+140 DQ
-155 WTNYTPGYEG
+155 
-165 TEAEIEHPRDV
+165 
-176 KIDHA
+176 
-181 TGKAYVTGRYYISS
+181 
-195 IDLKTH
+195 
-201 EVKKLRIDPDAS
+201 
-213 GRVSPMNMNIDG
+213 
-225 DKMYVPVRSSDTV
+225 
-238 KIIDLKSFSVE
+238 
-249 KEYKVH
+249 
-255 ADVAGKEVR
+255 
-264 PSDSVVDH
+264 
-272 STNELYV
+272 
-279 SSQGLD
+279 
-285 GANSGV
+285 
-291 TVYDLNT
+291 
-298 GEYKKSIPFGEQ
+298 
-310 ALAMVN
+310 
-316 DDERDLVYVTDF
+316 
-328 KTGKVGV
+328 
-335 IDTRSSQIIGEV
+335 
-347 QAGAKG
+347 
-353 ANDITI
+353 
-359 GAEGEVY
+359 
-366 VANKDGYVAEATVP
+366 
-380 YAVDRATG
+380 
-388 DYTNSTQSVDSIT
+388 
-401 KVKVSTTEGEAPKPD
+401 
-416 PKPTPAP
+416 
-423 ETQTVTTDDGASLS
+423 QTVTTDDGASLS

-442 QVGQEI
+442 RVGQEI

-518 KDSDWGVGSKHTVTF
+518 KGSDWGVGSKHTVTF

-562 KAEPQQPKARPQ
+562 KAESQQTPAPQQPAATEQQQPQQPKARPQ
-574 TPQSDHQTQQP
+574 TPQSDNQTRQP

-682 LRDNG
+682 LQDNG

-1019 KVLGWAPLHVAEATE
+1019 KVLGWAPLHVAEAADN
-1034 STPSGGGTSGRGSVS
+1034 GGTSGRGSVS
-1049 PADQSSYDSAEPDVT
+1049 PADQSSYDSAEPEVT

-1156 AANDNNGNDTASQGG
+1156 AANDTASQGG

>member
-1 MAPLFNLT
+1 MTRHTRYAVTYGAVVALASALVAPS
-9 QGKTLKGITIGAL
+9 A
-22 SLSMIGASFTMP
+22 A
-34 ASFAAENSAQK
+34 FAAP
-45 IDTEKTLAKQI
+45 
-56 QGIAGQYQI
+56 
-65 AHSKNNNKVF
+65 
-75 VAGSDRTM
+75 
-83 GASTLARL
+83 
-91 DATSMKVEAVAGLP
+91 DATGGE
-105 VTRSGTGYEAGY
+105 VTP
-117 SSLAAFGIT
+117 AAQQRPQAAT
-126 VDDVNNTVWVTNTR
+126 QQANNTDT
-140 NDSVSVYDQNTLKLL
+140 DQ
-155 WTNYTPGYEG
+155 
-165 TEAEIEHPRDV
+165 
-176 KIDHA
+176 
-181 TGKAYVTGRYYISS
+181 
-195 IDLKTH
+195 
-201 EVKKLRIDPDAS
+201 
-213 GRVSPMNMNIDG
+213 
-225 DKMYVPVRSSDTV
+225 
-238 KIIDLKSFSVE
+238 
-249 KEYKVH
+249 
-255 ADVAGKEVR
+255 
-264 PSDSVVDH
+264 
-272 STNELYV
+272 
-279 SSQGLD
+279 
-285 GANSGV
+285 
-291 TVYDLNT
+291 
-298 GEYKKSIPFGEQ
+298 
-310 ALAMVN
+310 
-316 DDERDLVYVTDF
+316 
-328 KTGKVGV
+328 
-335 IDTRSSQIIGEV
+335 
-347 QAGAKG
+347 
-353 ANDITI
+353 
-359 GAEGEVY
+359 
-366 VANKDGYVAEATVP
+366 
-380 YAVDRATG
+380 
-388 DYTNSTQSVDSIT
+388 
-401 KVKVSTTEGEAPKPD
+401 
-416 PKPTPAP
+416 
-423 ETQTVTTDDGASLS
+423 QTVTTDDGASLS

-442 QVGQEI
+442 RVGQEI

-562 KAEPQQPKARPQ
+562 KAESQQTPAPQQPAATEQQQPQQPKARPQ
-574 TPQSDHQTQQP
+574 TPQSDNQTRQP

-639 KGSGWTNAEGKGG
+639 KGSGWTNIKGEGG

-671 RAGGHGAIDQY
+671 RTGGHGAIDQY
-682 LRDNG
+682 LQDNG

-722 EIDVPEQLQTGKT
+722 EIDVPEQLQTGKA

-871 GLSGEELAKVTSGEH
+871 GLSGEALKNVTSGEH

-910 GGVNTKF
+910 NGVNTKF

-1019 KVLGWAPLHVAEATE
+1019 KVLGWAPLHVAEAADN
-1034 STPSGGGTSGRGSVS
+1034 GGTSGRGSVS
-1049 PADQSSYDSAEPDVT
+1049 PADQSSYDSAEPEVT

>member
-1 MAPLFNLT
+1 MTRHTRYAVTYGAVVALASALVAPS
-9 QGKTLKGITIGAL
+9 A
-22 SLSMIGASFTMP
+22 A
-34 ASFAAENSAQK
+34 FAAP
-45 IDTEKTLAKQI
+45 
-56 QGIAGQYQI
+56 
-65 AHSKNNNKVF
+65 
-75 VAGSDRTM
+75 
-83 GASTLARL
+83 
-91 DATSMKVEAVAGLP
+91 DATGGE
-105 VTRSGTGYEAGY
+105 VTP
-117 SSLAAFGIT
+117 AAQQRPQAAT
-126 VDDVNNTVWVTNTR
+126 QQANNTDT
-140 NDSVSVYDQNTLKLL
+140 DQ
-155 WTNYTPGYEG
+155 
-165 TEAEIEHPRDV
+165 
-176 KIDHA
+176 
-181 TGKAYVTGRYYISS
+181 
-195 IDLKTH
+195 
-201 EVKKLRIDPDAS
+201 
-213 GRVSPMNMNIDG
+213 
-225 DKMYVPVRSSDTV
+225 
-238 KIIDLKSFSVE
+238 
-249 KEYKVH
+249 
-255 ADVAGKEVR
+255 
-264 PSDSVVDH
+264 
-272 STNELYV
+272 
-279 SSQGLD
+279 
-285 GANSGV
+285 
-291 TVYDLNT
+291 
-298 GEYKKSIPFGEQ
+298 
-310 ALAMVN
+310 
-316 DDERDLVYVTDF
+316 
-328 KTGKVGV
+328 
-335 IDTRSSQIIGEV
+335 
-347 QAGAKG
+347 
-353 ANDITI
+353 
-359 GAEGEVY
+359 
-366 VANKDGYVAEATVP
+366 
-380 YAVDRATG
+380 
-388 DYTNSTQSVDSIT
+388 
-401 KVKVSTTEGEAPKPD
+401 
-416 PKPTPAP
+416 
-423 ETQTVTTDDGASLS
+423 QTVTTDDGASLS

-442 QVGQEI
+442 RVGQEI

-562 KAEPQQPKARPQ
+562 KAEPQQTPAPQQPAEEEQQQPQQPKAMPQ
-574 TPQSDHQTQQP
+574 TPRSDNQTRQP

-595 PQQPADENDTS
+595 PQQPTDETDTS

-621 GVMYVKPYT
+621 GVMYIKPYT

-639 KGSGWTNAEGKGG
+639 KGSGWTNIKGDGG

-699 PDAGKANPAQGLY
+699 PDTNTANPAQGLY

-722 EIDVPEQLQTGKT
+722 EIDVPEQLQTGKA

-785 GDFSPKLKIENPTV
+785 GDFKPKLKIENPTV

-910 GGVNTKF
+910 GDVNTKF

-1019 KVLGWAPLHVAEATE
+1019 KVLGWAPLHVAEAAD
-1034 STPSGGGTSGRGSVS
+1034 SSGTSGRGSVS

>member
-1 MAPLFNLT
+1 MTRHTRYAVTYGAVVALASALVAPS
-9 QGKTLKGITIGAL
+9 A
-22 SLSMIGASFTMP
+22 A
-34 ASFAAENSAQK
+34 FAAP
-45 IDTEKTLAKQI
+45 
-56 QGIAGQYQI
+56 
-65 AHSKNNNKVF
+65 
-75 VAGSDRTM
+75 
-83 GASTLARL
+83 
-91 DATSMKVEAVAGLP
+91 DATGGE
-105 VTRSGTGYEAGY
+105 VTP
-117 SSLAAFGIT
+117 AAQQRPQAAT
-126 VDDVNNTVWVTNTR
+126 QQANNTDT
-140 NDSVSVYDQNTLKLL
+140 DQ
-155 WTNYTPGYEG
+155 
-165 TEAEIEHPRDV
+165 
-176 KIDHA
+176 
-181 TGKAYVTGRYYISS
+181 
-195 IDLKTH
+195 
-201 EVKKLRIDPDAS
+201 
-213 GRVSPMNMNIDG
+213 
-225 DKMYVPVRSSDTV
+225 
-238 KIIDLKSFSVE
+238 
-249 KEYKVH
+249 
-255 ADVAGKEVR
+255 
-264 PSDSVVDH
+264 
-272 STNELYV
+272 
-279 SSQGLD
+279 
-285 GANSGV
+285 
-291 TVYDLNT
+291 
-298 GEYKKSIPFGEQ
+298 
-310 ALAMVN
+310 
-316 DDERDLVYVTDF
+316 
-328 KTGKVGV
+328 
-335 IDTRSSQIIGEV
+335 
-347 QAGAKG
+347 
-353 ANDITI
+353 
-359 GAEGEVY
+359 
-366 VANKDGYVAEATVP
+366 
-380 YAVDRATG
+380 
-388 DYTNSTQSVDSIT
+388 
-401 KVKVSTTEGEAPKPD
+401 
-416 PKPTPAP
+416 
-423 ETQTVTTDDGASLS
+423 QTVTADDGASLS

-518 KDSDWGVGSKHTVTF
+518 KGSDWGVGSKHTVTF

-562 KAEPQQPKARPQ
+562 KAEPQQTPAPQQPAATEQQQPQQPKARPQ
-574 TPQSDHQTQQP
+574 TPQSDHQTRQP

-682 LRDNG
+682 LQDNG

-871 GLSGEELAKVTSGEH
+871 GLSGEELKKVTSGEH

-910 GGVNTKF
+910 GDVNTKF

-1019 KVLGWAPLHVAEATE
+1019 KVLGWAPLHVAEAADN
-1034 STPSGGGTSGRGSVS
+1034 GGTSGRGSVS
-1049 PADQSSYDSAEPDVT
+1049 PADQSSYDSAEPEVT

-1094 YVSSSI
+1094 YVSSNI

-1184 ELTGFAKWFAN
+1184 ELTGFPKWFAN

>member
-1 MAPLFNLT
+1 MTRHTRYAVTYGAVVALASALVAPS
-9 QGKTLKGITIGAL
+9 A
-22 SLSMIGASFTMP
+22 A
-34 ASFAAENSAQK
+34 FAAP
-45 IDTEKTLAKQI
+45 
-56 QGIAGQYQI
+56 
-65 AHSKNNNKVF
+65 
-75 VAGSDRTM
+75 
-83 GASTLARL
+83 
-91 DATSMKVEAVAGLP
+91 DATGGE
-105 VTRSGTGYEAGY
+105 VTP
-117 SSLAAFGIT
+117 AAQQRPQAAT
-126 VDDVNNTVWVTNTR
+126 QQANNTDT
-140 NDSVSVYDQNTLKLL
+140 DQ
-155 WTNYTPGYEG
+155 
-165 TEAEIEHPRDV
+165 
-176 KIDHA
+176 
-181 TGKAYVTGRYYISS
+181 
-195 IDLKTH
+195 
-201 EVKKLRIDPDAS
+201 
-213 GRVSPMNMNIDG
+213 
-225 DKMYVPVRSSDTV
+225 
-238 KIIDLKSFSVE
+238 
-249 KEYKVH
+249 
-255 ADVAGKEVR
+255 
-264 PSDSVVDH
+264 
-272 STNELYV
+272 
-279 SSQGLD
+279 
-285 GANSGV
+285 
-291 TVYDLNT
+291 
-298 GEYKKSIPFGEQ
+298 
-310 ALAMVN
+310 
-316 DDERDLVYVTDF
+316 
-328 KTGKVGV
+328 
-335 IDTRSSQIIGEV
+335 
-347 QAGAKG
+347 
-353 ANDITI
+353 
-359 GAEGEVY
+359 
-366 VANKDGYVAEATVP
+366 
-380 YAVDRATG
+380 
-388 DYTNSTQSVDSIT
+388 
-401 KVKVSTTEGEAPKPD
+401 
-416 PKPTPAP
+416 
-423 ETQTVTTDDGASLS
+423 QTVTADDGASLS

-518 KDSDWGVGSKHTVTF
+518 KGSDWGVGSKHTVTF

-562 KAEPQQPKARPQ
+562 KAEPQQTPAPQQPAEEEQQQPQQPKEMPQ
-574 TPQSDHQTQQP
+574 TPRSENQTRQP

-595 PQQPADENDTS
+595 PQQPTDENDTS

-950 KQLTVKVP
+950 KQLTVRVP

-1019 KVLGWAPLHVAEATE
+1019 KVLGWAPLHVAEAADN
-1034 STPSGGGTSGRGSVS
+1034 GGTSGRGSVS
-1049 PADQSSYDSAEPDVT
+1049 PADQSSYDSAEPEVT

>member
-1 MAPLFNLT
+1 MTRHTRYAVT
-9 QGKTLKGITIGAL
+9 YGAVVAL
-22 SLSMIGASFTMP
+22 ASALVVP
-34 ASFAAENSAQK
+34 SAAFAAP
-45 IDTEKTLAKQI
+45 
-56 QGIAGQYQI
+56 
-65 AHSKNNNKVF
+65 
-75 VAGSDRTM
+75 
-83 GASTLARL
+83 
-91 DATSMKVEAVAGLP
+91 DATGGE
-105 VTRSGTGYEAGY
+105 VTPATQQRPQ
-117 SSLAAFGIT
+117 AAT
-126 VDDVNNTVWVTNTR
+126 QQANNTNT
-140 NDSVSVYDQNTLKLL
+140 DQ
-155 WTNYTPGYEG
+155 
-165 TEAEIEHPRDV
+165 
-176 KIDHA
+176 
-181 TGKAYVTGRYYISS
+181 
-195 IDLKTH
+195 
-201 EVKKLRIDPDAS
+201 
-213 GRVSPMNMNIDG
+213 
-225 DKMYVPVRSSDTV
+225 
-238 KIIDLKSFSVE
+238 
-249 KEYKVH
+249 
-255 ADVAGKEVR
+255 
-264 PSDSVVDH
+264 
-272 STNELYV
+272 
-279 SSQGLD
+279 
-285 GANSGV
+285 
-291 TVYDLNT
+291 
-298 GEYKKSIPFGEQ
+298 
-310 ALAMVN
+310 
-316 DDERDLVYVTDF
+316 
-328 KTGKVGV
+328 
-335 IDTRSSQIIGEV
+335 
-347 QAGAKG
+347 
-353 ANDITI
+353 
-359 GAEGEVY
+359 
-366 VANKDGYVAEATVP
+366 
-380 YAVDRATG
+380 
-388 DYTNSTQSVDSIT
+388 
-401 KVKVSTTEGEAPKPD
+401 
-416 PKPTPAP
+416 
-423 ETQTVTTDDGASLS
+423 QTVRADDGASVS
-437 GVKVA
+437 GVRVV

-562 KAEPQQPKARPQ
+562 KAEPQQTPAPQQPAEEEQQQPQQPKARPQ

-595 PQQPADENDTS
+595 PQQPANENDTS

-639 KGSGWTNAEGKGG
+639 KGSGWTNIKGDGG

-671 RAGGHGAIDQY
+671 RTGGDGAIDQY
-682 LRDNG
+682 LQGN
-687 KSADSTTWALLI
+687 KQKADPTTWALLI

-712 ALNPDGTFDI
+712 ALNPDGTFDL
-722 EIDVPEQLQTGKT
+722 EIDVPEQLQTGKA

-748 APNDTQRAATSKTIP
+748 APNDTQRAATSKPIP
-763 VNGQAAAEYKEPEN
+763 VNGQAAAEYKEPE
-777 TDVCSPEG
+777 TAECSLEG
-785 GDFSPKLKIENPTV
+785 ADFNNPKLKIENPNV

-840 NSNRTI
+840 NSNLTI
-846 WAIVEPDA
+846 WAIIEPDA

-871 GLSGEELAKVTSGEH
+871 GLSGEALKNVTSGEH

-897 GDRHGTYGGPEGD
+897 GDRHGTYGGPKGD

-917 VIGDYKPGADPA
+917 VIGDYKPGADPESISA
-929 SVPASQLGEGDR
+929 TQLGEGDR

-975 AQLARAS
+975 AQLVRAS

-1019 KVLGWAPLHVAEATE
+1019 KVLGWAPLHVAEAAD
-1034 STPSGGGTSGRGSVS
+1034 SSGTSGRGSVS

-1123 SKAASARK
+1123 SRAASARK
-1131 ATSANG
+1131 ATSASG
-1137 KSKSTGPV
+1137 KSTGPV

-1156 AANDNNGNDTASQGG
+1156 AANDSNGNDTASQGG
-1171 SPQAKVEH
+1171 SPQAKAEH

-1195 NANNLLMSLAGIVL
+1195 NANNVLMSLAGIVL

>member
-1 MAPLFNLT
+1 MTRHTRYAVTYGAVVALASALVAPS
-9 QGKTLKGITIGAL
+9 A
-22 SLSMIGASFTMP
+22 A
-34 ASFAAENSAQK
+34 FAAP
-45 IDTEKTLAKQI
+45 
-56 QGIAGQYQI
+56 
-65 AHSKNNNKVF
+65 
-75 VAGSDRTM
+75 
-83 GASTLARL
+83 
-91 DATSMKVEAVAGLP
+91 DATGGE
-105 VTRSGTGYEAGY
+105 VTP
-117 SSLAAFGIT
+117 AAQQRPQAAT
-126 VDDVNNTVWVTNTR
+126 QQANNTDT
-140 NDSVSVYDQNTLKLL
+140 DQ
-155 WTNYTPGYEG
+155 
-165 TEAEIEHPRDV
+165 
-176 KIDHA
+176 
-181 TGKAYVTGRYYISS
+181 
-195 IDLKTH
+195 
-201 EVKKLRIDPDAS
+201 
-213 GRVSPMNMNIDG
+213 
-225 DKMYVPVRSSDTV
+225 
-238 KIIDLKSFSVE
+238 
-249 KEYKVH
+249 
-255 ADVAGKEVR
+255 
-264 PSDSVVDH
+264 
-272 STNELYV
+272 
-279 SSQGLD
+279 
-285 GANSGV
+285 
-291 TVYDLNT
+291 
-298 GEYKKSIPFGEQ
+298 
-310 ALAMVN
+310 
-316 DDERDLVYVTDF
+316 
-328 KTGKVGV
+328 
-335 IDTRSSQIIGEV
+335 
-347 QAGAKG
+347 
-353 ANDITI
+353 
-359 GAEGEVY
+359 
-366 VANKDGYVAEATVP
+366 
-380 YAVDRATG
+380 
-388 DYTNSTQSVDSIT
+388 
-401 KVKVSTTEGEAPKPD
+401 
-416 PKPTPAP
+416 
-423 ETQTVTTDDGASLS
+423 QTVTADDGASLS

-562 KAEPQQPKARPQ
+562 KAEPQQTPAPQQPAATEQQQPQQPKARPQ
-574 TPQSDHQTQQP
+574 TPQSENQTQQP

-595 PQQPADENDTS
+595 PQQPTDETDTS

-639 KGSGWTNAEGKGG
+639 KGSGWTNIKGKGG

-682 LRDNG
+682 LQDNG

-699 PDAGKANPAQGLY
+699 PDANKANPAQGLY
-712 ALNPDGTFDI
+712 ALNPDGTFDL

-910 GGVNTKF
+910 GDVNTKF

-950 KQLTVKVP
+950 KQLTVRVP

-1019 KVLGWAPLHVAEATE
+1019 KVLGWAPLHVAEAAD
-1034 STPSGGGTSGRGSVS
+1034 SSGTSGRGSVS